1 MADEKGTQKPKERVK
16 YKFGQND
23 IDLTNYI
30 HNLGTN
36 VQSYLNSKNWN
47 EGQKQE
53 FMNAYNRY
61 LTGLQDQLANN
72 TNRFTTDDFGS
83 IIDSTG
89 ALSNTDNDDIDPV
102 GSEYYYDNK
111 GNRITTDDFNLL
123 KKRKQ
128 KNYNTFSANREVATY
143 FNTIGNALKGMETP
157 KEKVQDAFNLSK
169 HGFLADWTTANNP
182 AGGDFNLDPYLEK
195 DAMDETTGK
204 RGTSN
209 RAAYLKEQ
217 IENYINNIGEYDF
230 SSSPFKNRDT
240 YISRL
245 RAAAQNLENGYN
257 SEDVIALNQAG
268 IGNEFLSK
276 FFATGAEE
284 APIKKSE
291 LELQAEQAAKE
302 QAEREKEDQLRAVI
316 KANEE
321 DKYNRERDAF
331 FTDYATQNPFQST
344 ISGYATPSYN
354 LQGTYNWL
362 QGRYKFGAGNMD
374 ATKEAVKTYI
384 NFPELAS
391 IIRGGKKA
399 DNKGNDITALHI
411 ANNLDLAA
419 QSDLLTDKVGDTGYY
434 VVPGSENYDNWSYI
448 AYNPVTRQY
457 QEQSM
462 LLNEE
467 LKKKMAYAEYDRRHK
482 GVQKHQLG
490 GIAKYVEENQK
501 KAQKEAEKQRR
512 IDEKVEETG
521 KTREQVEAAER
532 RPMEEGFSTIDK
544 VRLGTA
550 AADAAA
556 AAAAFIPGYG
566 TVASGVLGIGSTLT
580 NIGADIA
587 DESMSGWDVAGN
599 ALYGLGTD
607 VVGLIPGLGTTGKAA
622 KIVRVLKPV
631 SKLAMRTLQAYGM
644 IHSADAFN
652 KLMSNPSDMSAD
664 DWRNLVTGLQA
675 ISGEARYKG
684 VQKHQL
690 GGIAKYVE
698 ENQKKAQKEAE
709 KQRRIDEKVEET
721 GKTREQVEAAER
733 RPMEEGFSTIDKV
746 RLGTA
751 AADAAAAAAAFIP
764 GYGTV
769 ASGVL
774 GIGSTLTNIG
784 ADIADESM
792 SGWDVAGNALYGLGT
807 DVVGLIPGLGTTGK
821 AAKIVRVL
829 KPVSKL
835 AMRTLQAYGMIHSA
849 DAFNKLMSNP
859 SDMSA
864 DDWRNLVTGL
874 QAISGEARY
883 KGGKRAVSRATTQRD
898 VADVKTST
906 GRVATISK
914 EDLDKLRKTKGLK
927 AQNKLFSE
935 LTGGQQLQRE
945 FKDREINWK
954 KPWKSRLSSD
964 SPEVSLRTE
973 SSFLPE
979 DNSWDARL
987 FRGMNRNTPQRK
999 PQKKQQETPQS
1010 RFDRLRQLSSQ
1021 TGKLTPQEIA
1031 TINRQRVKSGKGK
1044 LTEQEI
1050 QALNQRRQNRA
1061 GDGTDNSFQA
1071 RLQRYKDAKRE
1082 GKFTSVE
1089 DDIKRAKD
1097 ELAEATR
1104 QQRLAV
1110 PTGQGEI
1117 VSPDANQARFIIGF
1131 SRAIPTVNPSRPPIS
1146 NPPAIIPKQQVRIE
1160 QPQQSPFN
1168 YDRIREGLARA
1179 ERERLGKD
1187 IGEQRLQRA
1196 IEANPERSA
1205 RLQSEEAHRNV
1216 RQAFNLYGAPQ
1227 YKRPLTGAA
1236 YKAKQDMYNRLF
1248 NQRRYDVIE
1257 AFRNRELPHRQS
1269 NKKKKTSR
1277 DDRRT
1282 AKREDG
1288 GTLDLVRVRK
1298 FQNAGK
1304 FPEWYSKLYKFQNLT
1319 GWNNSLNQSLAGPSI
1334 TNENVGHY
1342 RAGDL
1347 NEAYTKN
1354 NSYTSNPNLVGQDL
1368 QSYYDSSFKGKSLD
1382 DYVSAYNANA
1392 AKIRGYWDQERT
1404 YKQSGAQEHN
1414 RLFKNMFGNRSDNS
1428 NNVWNIGYDSN
1439 LEDIVGSST
1448 WLRRMDRYEK
1458 EFDNLSDEE
1467 KKSRIHK
1474 IDLGDGNFGYVY
1486 KKANGDI
1493 AVWNQPETPATST
1506 NPADSQTTPTI
1517 TSVIQPS
1524 QEPSDDNK
1532 QNKSFFSNIN
1542 PTIAYG
1548 LPRAV
1553 YADRMN
1559 RRITDLAKESVVPLL
1574 KDPFEVHRY
1583 TRSDLD
1589 AEMQGERNYANLRR
1603 LASRPI
1609 TSDGSLQTATQ
1620 LQAEVQG
1627 QEARTAGK
1635 EKSNQVQRQY
1645 DELAWQQEKENAAN
1659 RHETAMFNRAQ
1670 QWGADQDKSKYE
1682 QAYLA
1687 KKFNIWDV
1695 FGQQLEYDA
1704 RTRQKENKALA
1715 DNFARSDI
1723 HNAISYAPNDY
1734 GANLTPDE
1742 LTVWNKVLSGTNPSS
1757 LSSQEFNSYK
1767 LAAQKVS
1774 RVETEQ
1780 LRQYY
1785 NVPNTRWSG
1794 KTPSTP
1800 WSPTISKAISAKN
1813 GAKIA
1818 VAGIEAKTADA
1829 ERFQKQIKECI
1840 DRNEK
1845 AIDRLSKSLYGL
1857 IKASMIK

>member
-23 IDLTNYI
+23 IDLANYI

-169 HGFLADWTTANNP
+169 HGFLADWTTTNNP

-195 DAMDETTGK
+195 DAIDETTGK

-245 RAAAQNLENGYN
+245 RAAAQNLENGYD

-331 FTDYATQNPFQST
+331 FADYAAQNPFQST

-354 LQGTYNWL
+354 LQSTYNWL
-362 QGRYKFGAGNMD
+362 QERYKFDASNMD

-391 IIRGGKKA
+391 IIRGGKKTN
-399 DNKGNDITALHI
+399 NKGDDITALHI

-490 GIAKYVEENQK
+490 GITKYVEENQK

-544 VRLGTA
+544 IRLGTA

-566 TVASGVLGIGSTLT
+566 TVASGILGIGSTLT

-599 ALYGLGTD
+599 ALYGLGMD
-607 VVGLIPGLGTTGKAA
+607 VVGLIPGLGATGKAA

-675 ISGEARYKG
+675 ISGEARY
-684 VQKHQL
+684 
-690 GGIAKYVE
+690 
-698 ENQKKAQKEAE
+698 
-709 KQRRIDEKVEET
+709 R
-721 GKTREQVEAAER
+721 
-733 RPMEEGFSTIDKV
+733 
-746 RLGTA
+746 
-751 AADAAAAAAAFIP
+751 
-764 GYGTV
+764 
-769 ASGVL
+769 
-774 GIGSTLTNIG
+774 
-784 ADIADESM
+784 
-792 SGWDVAGNALYGLGT
+792 
-807 DVVGLIPGLGTTGK
+807 
-821 AAKIVRVL
+821 
-829 KPVSKL
+829 
-835 AMRTLQAYGMIHSA
+835 
-849 DAFNKLMSNP
+849 
-859 SDMSA
+859 
-864 DDWRNLVTGL
+864 
-874 QAISGEARY
+874 
-883 KGGKRAVSRATTQRD
+883 GGKRAVNRVTTQRD

-987 FRGMNRNTPQRK
+987 FRRMNRNTPQK
-999 PQKKQQETPQS
+999 KQQKKQQETPQS

-1110 PTGQGEI
+1110 PIGQGEI
-1117 VSPDANQARFIIGF
+1117 VSPDANQARFIMGF

-1146 NPPAIIPKQQVRIE
+1146 NPPAIIPKQQIRIE

-1179 ERERLGKD
+1179 ERERLGRD

-1205 RLQSEEAHRNV
+1205 RLQSEEAYRNV

-1236 YKAKQDMYNRLF
+1236 YKAKQNMYNRLF

-1257 AFRNRELPHRQS
+1257 AFRNRELPHKQS
-1269 NKKKKTSR
+1269 KKKKKTSR

-1282 AKREDG
+1282 VKREDG

-1334 TNENVGHY
+1334 TNENAGHY

-1382 DYVSAYNANA
+1382 EYVSAYNANA

-1414 RLFKNMFGNRSDNS
+1414 RLFKNMFRNRSDNS

-1493 AVWNQPETPATST
+1493 AVWNQPETPTTPT
-1506 NPADSQTTPTI
+1506 NPADSQTTPTV
-1517 TSVIQPS
+1517 TSVIQSS
-1524 QEPSDDNK
+1524 QEPSDNK
-1532 QNKSFFSNIN
+1532 QNKSLFSNIN

-1548 LPRAV
+1548 LPRAM

-1559 RRITDLAKESVVPLL
+1559 RRITDLAKKSVVPLL

-1603 LASRPI
+1603 LASRPM

-1659 RHETAMFNRAQ
+1659 RHEAAMFNRAQ

-1704 RTRQKENKALA
+1704 RTKQKENKALA

-1774 RVETEQ
+1774 RAETEQ

-1785 NVPNTRWSG
+1785 NVPNTRWSR
-1794 KTPSTP
+1794 KTPDTP

>member
-1 MADEKGTQKPKERVK
+1 MKKLREAATIKEQNTILSPYNVTLAESRKRFGLGKGKGKADITSENYYYDFDKPVTTYSGDLPIQHTFGPGEKW
-16 YKFGQND
+16 
-23 IDLTNYI
+23 
-30 HNLGTN
+30 LGTRN
-36 VQSYLNSKNWN
+36 IPSLRIPAVRD
-47 EGQKQE
+47 
-53 FMNAYNRY
+53 AYNRVIHPQAY
-61 LTGLQDQLANN
+61 
-72 TNRFTTDDFGS
+72 
-83 IIDSTG
+83 
-89 ALSNTDNDDIDPV
+89 
-102 GSEYYYDNK
+102 
-111 GNRITTDDFNLL
+111 
-123 KKRKQ
+123 
-128 KNYNTFSANREVATY
+128 
-143 FNTIGNALKGMETP
+143 
-157 KEKVQDAFNLSK
+157 
-169 HGFLADWTTANNP
+169 
-182 AGGDFNLDPYLEK
+182 
-195 DAMDETTGK
+195 
-204 RGTSN
+204 N
-209 RAAYLKEQ
+209 RAKGKATE
-217 IENYINNIGEYDF
+217 
-230 SSSPFKNRDT
+230 
-240 YISRL
+240 
-245 RAAAQNLENGYN
+245 
-257 SEDVIALNQAG
+257 
-268 IGNEFLSK
+268 GN
-276 FFATGAEE
+276 
-284 APIKKSE
+284 
-291 LELQAEQAAKE
+291 
-302 QAEREKEDQLRAVI
+302 
-316 KANEE
+316 
-321 DKYNRERDAF
+321 
-331 FTDYATQNPFQST
+331 
-344 ISGYATPSYN
+344 
-354 LQGTYNWL
+354 
-362 QGRYKFGAGNMD
+362 
-374 ATKEAVKTYI
+374 
-384 NFPELAS
+384 
-391 IIRGGKKA
+391 
-399 DNKGNDITALHI
+399 
-411 ANNLDLAA
+411 
-419 QSDLLTDKVGDTGYY
+419 
-434 VVPGSENYDNWSYI
+434 
-448 AYNPVTRQY
+448 
-457 QEQSM
+457 
-462 LLNEE
+462 
-467 LKKKMAYAEYDRRHK
+467 
-482 GVQKHQLG
+482 
-490 GIAKYVEENQK
+490 
-501 KAQKEAEKQRR
+501 KQR
-512 IDEKVEETG
+512 
-521 KTREQVEAAER
+521 
-532 RPMEEGFSTIDK
+532 ST
-544 VRLGTA
+544 
-550 AADAAA
+550 
-556 AAAAFIPGYG
+556 F
-566 TVASGVLGIGSTLT
+566 
-580 NIGADIA
+580 DI
-587 DESMSGWDVAGN
+587 
-599 ALYGLGTD
+599 
-607 VVGLIPGLGTTGKAA
+607 
-622 KIVRVLKPV
+622 
-631 SKLAMRTLQAYGM
+631 SKL
-644 IHSADAFN
+644 
-652 KLMSNPSDMSAD
+652 
-664 DWRNLVTGLQA
+664 
-675 ISGEARYKG
+675 
-684 VQKHQL
+684 
-690 GGIAKYVE
+690 
-698 ENQKKAQKEAE
+698 
-709 KQRRIDEKVEET
+709 
-721 GKTREQVEAAER
+721 RE
-733 RPMEEGFSTIDKV
+733 
-746 RLGTA
+746 
-751 AADAAAAAAAFIP
+751 
-764 GYGTV
+764 
-769 ASGVL
+769 
-774 GIGSTLTNIG
+774 
-784 ADIADESM
+784 
-792 SGWDVAGNALYGLGT
+792 
-807 DVVGLIPGLGTTGK
+807 
-821 AAKIVRVL
+821 
-829 KPVSKL
+829 
-835 AMRTLQAYGMIHSA
+835 
-849 DAFNKLMSNP
+849 
-859 SDMSA
+859 
-864 DDWRNLVTGL
+864 
-874 QAISGEARY
+874 
-883 KGGKRAVSRATTQRD
+883 
-898 VADVKTST
+898 
-906 GRVATISK
+906 
-914 EDLDKLRKTKGLK
+914 
-927 AQNKLFSE
+927 
-935 LTGGQQLQRE
+935 
-945 FKDREINWK
+945 
-954 KPWKSRLSSD
+954 
-964 SPEVSLRTE
+964 
-973 SSFLPE
+973 
-979 DNSWDARL
+979 
-987 FRGMNRNTPQRK
+987 
-999 PQKKQQETPQS
+999 
-1010 RFDRLRQLSSQ
+1010 LSSQ
-1021 TGKLTPQEIA
+1021 TGKLTSQEIA

-1050 QALNQRRQNRA
+1050 QTLNQRRQNRA

-1117 VSPDANQARFIIGF
+1117 VSPDANQARFIMGF

-1205 RLQSEEAHRNV
+1205 RLQSEEAYRNV

-1282 AKREDG
+1282 VKREDG

-1493 AVWNQPETPATST
+1493 AVWNQPETPATS
-1506 NPADSQTTPTI
+1506 A
-1517 TSVIQPS
+1517 IQPS

-1695 FGQQLEYDA
+1695 VGQQLEYDE
-1704 RTRQKENKALA
+1704 RVKQQENKALT

-1723 HNAISYAPNDY
+1723 HNAVNYAPNEY
-1734 GANLTPDE
+1734 GAGLSAEE
-1742 LTVWNKVLSGTNPSS
+1742 LSVWNKVLSGTNPSS
-1757 LSSQEFNSYK
+1757 LQPNEFNQYR
-1767 LAAQKVS
+1767 LAMQKVS
-1774 RVETEQ
+1774 RVENEQ
-1780 LRQYY
+1780 LRQHY
-1785 NVPNTRWSG
+1785 NIPNTRWSG
-1794 KTPSTP
+1794 KSMQSIPEQ
-1800 WSPTISKAISAKN
+1800 ISIIKKGGVVSAKN
-1813 GAKIA
+1813 GSKIA

-1829 ERFQKQIKECI
+1829 ERFQKQIKETI

-1845 AIDRLSKSLYGL
+1845 AIDRLSKSLYGI

>member
-1 MADEKGTQKPKERVK
+1 MANNTETQKPKERVK
-16 YKFGQND
+16 YKFGQSD

-47 EGQKQE
+47 DGQKQE

-102 GSEYYYDNK
+102 GSEYYYDDK
-111 GNRITTDDFNLL
+111 GNRITTDDFNAL

-143 FNTIGNALKGMETP
+143 FNAIGNALRSKQPT
-157 KEKVQDAFNLSK
+157 KEQTSNAFDLSK
-169 HGFLADWTTANNP
+169 HGFLADWTRINNP
-182 AGGDFNLDPYLEK
+182 AGGNLNLDPYLEK
-195 DAMDETTGK
+195 DAVDEATGK
-204 RGTSN
+204 RGTTN

-217 IENYINNIGEYDF
+217 IENYINNIGDYDF
-230 SSSPFKNRDT
+230 SSTPFKDRNT
-240 YISRL
+240 YVSRL
-245 RAAAQNLENGYN
+245 RAAAENLGNGYN

-276 FFATGAEE
+276 FFSTGAEE
-284 APIKKSE
+284 PQAKQSE
-291 LELQAEQAAKE
+291 LERQAEQSAQELAQRRRDDE
-302 QAEREKEDQLRAVI
+302 LRAVI
-316 KANEE
+316 EE
-321 DKYNRERDAF
+321 EKQDQYNRQRDAF
-331 FTDYATQNPFQST
+331 FADYQKQNPFNST
-344 ISGYATPSYN
+344 IKSQAIALSYN
-354 LQGTYNWL
+354 PNAMYD
-362 QGRYKFGAGNMD
+362 RA
-374 ATKEAVKTYI
+374 ATKYGVDRSNTEALQSAVKEYI
-384 NFPELAS
+384 NFPQLAAA
-391 IIRGGKKA
+391 IRGKEHILQGQK
-399 DNKGNDITALHI
+399 DVTAAHI
-411 ANNLDLAA
+411 ANNLDWAA
-419 QSDLLTDKVGDTGYY
+419 QSNLLTDKIGDTGYY

-448 AYNPVTRQY
+448 AYNPITRHY
-457 QEQSM
+457 EEQSM

-467 LKKKMAYAEYDRRHK
+467 LKKKMAYAEYDRRNK
-482 GVQKHQLG
+482 DVQKHQLG
-490 GIAKYVEENQK
+490 GLLKYTEEYQK
-501 KAQKEAEKQRR
+501 KAQKEAEKQQR
-512 IDEKVEETG
+512 IDQKVEETG

-550 AADAAA
+550 AADAIS

-599 ALYGLGTD
+599 ALYGLGMD
-607 VVGLIPGLGTTGKAA
+607 VVGLIPGMGATGKAA

-644 IHSADAFN
+644 
-652 KLMSNPSDMSAD
+652 M
-664 DWRNLVTGLQA
+664 
-675 ISGEARYKG
+675 
-684 VQKHQL
+684 
-690 GGIAKYVE
+690 
-698 ENQKKAQKEAE
+698 
-709 KQRRIDEKVEET
+709 
-721 GKTREQVEAAER
+721 
-733 RPMEEGFSTIDKV
+733 
-746 RLGTA
+746 
-751 AADAAAAAAAFIP
+751 
-764 GYGTV
+764 
-769 ASGVL
+769 
-774 GIGSTLTNIG
+774 
-784 ADIADESM
+784 
-792 SGWDVAGNALYGLGT
+792 
-807 DVVGLIPGLGTTGK
+807 
-821 AAKIVRVL
+821 
-829 KPVSKL
+829 
-835 AMRTLQAYGMIHSA
+835 HSA

-906 GRVATISK
+906 GRMATISK
-914 EDLDKLRKTKGLK
+914 EDLDKLRETKGLK

-935 LTGGQQLQRE
+935 LTGGQKLQRE
-945 FKDREINWK
+945 FKGREFNWK
-954 KPWKSRLSSD
+954 QPWKSRLHSD
-964 SPEVSLRTE
+964 NPEFSTRTE
-973 SSFLPE
+973 STFLPE
-979 DNSWDARL
+979 DTSWDARL
-987 FRGMNRNTPQRK
+987 FRGM
-999 PQKKQQETPQS
+999 QKKEGNSKKKPSQQTTAS
-1010 RFDRLRQLSSQ
+1010 NFDRLRNLSSQ

-1044 LTEQEI
+1044 LTQQEI
-1050 QALNQRRQNRA
+1050 EALNQRRSNRA
-1061 GDGTDNSFQA
+1061 GSAEDNSFQA
-1071 RLQRYKDAKRE
+1071 RLARYKQDKKD
-1082 GKFTSVE
+1082 GKFNSVE

-1110 PTGQGEI
+1110 PTGQGSI
-1117 VSPDANQARFIIGF
+1117 VSPDAKEARFIMGL
-1131 SRAIPTVNPSRPPIS
+1131 SKAIPTVNPSRPPIT
-1146 NPPAIIPKQQVRIE
+1146 NPPAIIPRQQIE
-1160 QPQQSPFN
+1160 IPKPQTTPFN
-1168 YDRIREGLARA
+1168 SQRIREGLERA
-1179 ERERLGKD
+1179 QRERLGRD
-1187 IGEQRLQRA
+1187 IGDTRIQRA
-1196 IEANPERSA
+1196 IESNPERTA
-1205 RLQSEEAHRNV
+1205 RLQAQEAYRNV
-1216 RQAFNLYGAPQ
+1216 RQYFNMYGVPQ
-1227 YKRPLTGAA
+1227 YKKPLTGAA
-1236 YKAKQDMYNRLF
+1236 RRNKQNTYNQLF
-1248 NQRRYDVIE
+1248 GEGYYAMQD
-1257 AFRNRELPHRQS
+1257 ALRNRPLPHKQS

-1282 AKREDG
+1282 VKREEG
-1288 GTLDLVRVRK
+1288 GILDRVRK
-1298 FQNAGK
+1298 FDGGGITETARKATQYALNNNW
-1304 FPEWYSKLYKFQNLT
+1304 FTNLYNQKSLT
-1319 GWNNSLNQSLAGPSI
+1319 GWDSSKDASKAGVSI
-1334 TNENVGHY
+1334 TNQNASHGN
-1342 RAGDL
+1342 AGDL
-1347 NEAYTKN
+1347 SIPFYKN
-1354 NSYTSNPNLVGQDL
+1354 LMYTSQSNLVGQDL
-1368 QSYYDSSFKGKSLD
+1368 QSYYNSAFQGKSLE
-1382 DYVSAYNANA
+1382 DYVNGYNANA
-1392 AKIRGYWDQERT
+1392 AKIRGYWDQERA
-1404 YKQSGAQEHN
+1404 YRQAGASEHN
-1414 RLFKNMFGNRSDNS
+1414 RLFKNMFGNRSNNS
-1428 NNVWNIGYDSN
+1428 NDVWNIGYDPK
-1439 LEDIVGSST
+1439 LDDVVGSST

-1458 EFDNLSDEE
+1458 EFDALSDEE
-1467 KKSRIHK
+1467 KKARVHK
-1474 IDLGDGNFGYVY
+1474 IDLGGGNVGYVY

-1493 AVWNQPETPATST
+1493 AIWNEPVAPEQPTEPTKPAST
-1506 NPADSQTTPTI
+1506 TT
-1517 TSVIQPS
+1517 VIGPEQPKK
-1524 QEPSDDNK
+1524 EGDTREMF
-1532 QNKSFFSNIN
+1532 SFLRNIN

-1559 RRITDLAKESVVPLL
+1559 RRMTDLAKASVTPLL
-1574 KDPFEVHRY
+1574 KDPFQVHRY

-1635 EKSNQVQRQY
+1635 EKSNQTQRQY

-1670 QWGADQDKSKYE
+1670 QWGADQDKSKFE
-1682 QAYLA
+1682 QAYLS
-1687 KKFNIWDV
+1687 KKFNIWDT

-1704 RTRQKENKALA
+1704 RTKQQENKALA

-1723 HNAISYAPNDY
+1723 HNAVNYAPNDY
-1734 GANLTPDE
+1734 GANLTPEE

-1757 LSSQEFNSYK
+1757 LSTQEFNSYR

-1774 RVETEQ
+1774 RVETDQ
-1780 LRQYY
+1780 LRQHY
-1785 NVPNTRWSG
+1785 NIPNTRWSG
-1794 KTPSTP
+1794 KAGVPNTP
-1800 WSPTISKAISAKN
+1800 WSASISFVKKGGVISAKN
-1813 GAKIA
+1813 GSKIA

-1829 ERFQKQIKECI
+1829 ERFQKQIKDCI

-1845 AIDRLSKSLYGL
+1845 TLDRLSKSLYGL

>member
-1 MADEKGTQKPKERVK
+1 MATPTTNQKSASVK
-16 YKFGQND
+16 YKFGDDELDLND
-23 IDLTNYI
+23 YIRNLNHNY
-30 HNLGTN
+30 
-36 VQSYLNSKNWN
+36 QSYVNSQNWN
-47 EGQKQE
+47 EGQRQE
-53 FMNAYNRY
+53 FRSAYDNF
-61 LTGLQDQLANN
+61 LKGLQDQLANN
-72 TNRFTTDDFGS
+72 TNRFSTDFSGS

-89 ALSNTDNDDIDPV
+89 QLSNTDNDDIDPV
-102 GSEYYYDNK
+102 GSEYYYNDK
-111 GNRITTDDFNLL
+111 GDRITTDDLNTMGKRQQ
-123 KKRKQ
+123 KK
-128 KNYNTFSANREVATY
+128 YSTFSANRQVATF
-143 FNTIGNALKGMETP
+143 FNKVGTALRDARKNKPTT
-157 KEKVQDAFNLSK
+157 QNQSNAFNLSK
-169 HGFLADWTTANNP
+169 HGFLANWTTANNP
-182 AGGDFNLDPYLEK
+182 AGGEFNLSPYLEK
-195 DAMDETTGK
+195 DTLDETTGL
-204 RGTSN
+204 RGTTN

-217 IENYINNIGEYDF
+217 IENYLNNVGNYDF
-230 SSSPFKNRDT
+230 SGTPFKDRET
-240 YISRL
+240 YISKL

-276 FFATGAEE
+276 FFATGAEQKKTEVQQQQQAQKIIDRRNQLQYE
-284 APIKKSE
+284 ADRDKFFSQY
-291 LELQAEQAAKE
+291 QAS
-302 QAEREKEDQLRAVI
+302 
-316 KANEE
+316 
-321 DKYNRERDAF
+321 
-331 FTDYATQNPFQST
+331 NPFQSRE
-344 ISGYATPSYN
+344 PSIPLPLSYTR
-354 LQGTYNWL
+354 QAVEEAAIK
-362 QGRYKFGAGNMD
+362 KFNADPNN
-374 ATKEAVKTYI
+374 KEAVREAIRQYI
-384 NFPELAS
+384 NIPQLSKF
-391 IIRGGKKA
+391 IRGKSNLILQDGT
-399 DNKGNDITALHI
+399 DITAQHI
-411 ANNLDLAA
+411 TNNLDLAA
-419 QSDLLTDKVGDTGYY
+419 QADLFINPMYLDEQGKSILPNGYY
-434 VVPGSENYDNWSYI
+434 VLPGSEDYDNWTYI
-448 AYNPVTRQY
+448 AYNPNTRQY

-462 LLNEE
+462 LLNDE
-467 LKKKMAYAEYDRRHK
+467 LKKRMAYSEYDKRNK
-482 GVQKHQLG
+482 KSNEAQKHQLG
-490 GIAKYVEENQK
+490 GTFKDMESRRN
-501 KAQKEAEKQRR
+501 KAQEEKQ
-512 IDEKVEETG
+512 KVEQKSYATG
-521 KTREQVEAAER
+521 RTKEQIESDQAPHTEWSKADLLRLGAIGGDVASLIASMTGVGSVASAGIGMTSTAANQAADMAEGMGFLESLGNNAVSYGLDALSLIPFARAAKIPKTIKAIAGFAPKLMAIISTAQGISNAPEITKSLSKLNSSESLTVEDWRNIAN
-532 RPMEEGFSTIDK
+532 GIQI
-544 VRLGTA
+544 VLGGTA
-550 AADAAA
+550 ATHRASKAKSHVDAARTNDEWLKTEQGYRRISEQDMKKLREA
-556 AAAAFIPGYG
+556 ATIKEQNTILSPYNVTLAESRKRFG
-566 TVASGVLGIGSTLT
+566 LGKGK
-580 NIGADIA
+580 GKADITSENYYY
-587 DESMSGWDVAGN
+587 DFDKPVTTYSGDLPIQHTFGPGEKW
-599 ALYGLGTD
+599 LGTRN
-607 VVGLIPGLGTTGKAA
+607 IPSLRIPAVRDAYNRVIHPQAYNRAKGKATEGN
-622 KIVRVLKPV
+622 KQRSTFDI
-631 SKLAMRTLQAYGM
+631 SKL
-644 IHSADAFN
+644 
-652 KLMSNPSDMSAD
+652 
-664 DWRNLVTGLQA
+664 
-675 ISGEARYKG
+675 
-684 VQKHQL
+684 
-690 GGIAKYVE
+690 
-698 ENQKKAQKEAE
+698 
-709 KQRRIDEKVEET
+709 
-721 GKTREQVEAAER
+721 RE
-733 RPMEEGFSTIDKV
+733 
-746 RLGTA
+746 
-751 AADAAAAAAAFIP
+751 
-764 GYGTV
+764 
-769 ASGVL
+769 
-774 GIGSTLTNIG
+774 
-784 ADIADESM
+784 
-792 SGWDVAGNALYGLGT
+792 
-807 DVVGLIPGLGTTGK
+807 
-821 AAKIVRVL
+821 
-829 KPVSKL
+829 
-835 AMRTLQAYGMIHSA
+835 
-849 DAFNKLMSNP
+849 
-859 SDMSA
+859 
-864 DDWRNLVTGL
+864 
-874 QAISGEARY
+874 
-883 KGGKRAVSRATTQRD
+883 
-898 VADVKTST
+898 
-906 GRVATISK
+906 
-914 EDLDKLRKTKGLK
+914 
-927 AQNKLFSE
+927 
-935 LTGGQQLQRE
+935 
-945 FKDREINWK
+945 
-954 KPWKSRLSSD
+954 
-964 SPEVSLRTE
+964 
-973 SSFLPE
+973 
-979 DNSWDARL
+979 
-987 FRGMNRNTPQRK
+987 
-999 PQKKQQETPQS
+999 
-1010 RFDRLRQLSSQ
+1010 LSSQ
-1021 TGKLTPQEIA
+1021 TGKLTSQEIA

-1050 QALNQRRQNRA
+1050 QTLNQRRQNRA
-1061 GDGTDNSFQA
+1061 SDGTDNSFQA

-1117 VSPDANQARFIIGF
+1117 VSPDANQARFIMGF
-1131 SRAIPTVNPSRPPIS
+1131 SRAIPTVNPSRPLIS

-1205 RLQSEEAHRNV
+1205 RLQSEEAYRNV

-1282 AKREDG
+1282 VKREDG

-1493 AVWNQPETPATST
+1493 AVWNQPETPATS
-1506 NPADSQTTPTI
+1506 A
-1517 TSVIQPS
+1517 IQPS

-1695 FGQQLEYDA
+1695 VGQQLEYDE
-1704 RTRQKENKALA
+1704 RVKQQENKALT

-1723 HNAISYAPNDY
+1723 HNAVNYAPNEY
-1734 GANLTPDE
+1734 GAGLSAEE
-1742 LTVWNKVLSGTNPSS
+1742 LSVWNKVLSGTNPSS
-1757 LSSQEFNSYK
+1757 LQPNEFNQYR
-1767 LAAQKVS
+1767 LAMQKVS
-1774 RVETEQ
+1774 RVENEQ
-1780 LRQYY
+1780 LRQHY
-1785 NVPNTRWSG
+1785 NIPNTRWSG
-1794 KTPSTP
+1794 KSMQSIPEQ
-1800 WSPTISKAISAKN
+1800 ISIIKKGGVVSAKN
-1813 GAKIA
+1813 GSKIA

-1829 ERFQKQIKECI
+1829 ERFQKQIKETI

-1845 AIDRLSKSLYGL
+1845 AIDRLSKSLYGI

>member
-1 MADEKGTQKPKERVK
+1 MATPTTNQKSASVK
-16 YKFGQND
+16 YKFGDDELDLND
-23 IDLTNYI
+23 YIRNLNHNY
-30 HNLGTN
+30 
-36 VQSYLNSKNWN
+36 QSYVNSQNWN
-47 EGQKQE
+47 EGQRQE
-53 FMNAYNRY
+53 FRSAYDNF
-61 LTGLQDQLANN
+61 LKGLQDQLANN
-72 TNRFTTDDFGS
+72 TNRFSTDFSGS

-89 ALSNTDNDDIDPV
+89 QLSNTDNDDIDPV
-102 GSEYYYDNK
+102 GSEYYYNDK
-111 GNRITTDDFNLL
+111 GDRITTDDLNTMGKRQQ
-123 KKRKQ
+123 KK
-128 KNYNTFSANREVATY
+128 YSTFSANRQVATF
-143 FNTIGNALKGMETP
+143 FNKVGTALRDARKNKPTT
-157 KEKVQDAFNLSK
+157 QNQSNAFNLSK
-169 HGFLADWTTANNP
+169 HGFLANWTTANNP
-182 AGGDFNLDPYLEK
+182 AGGEFNLSPYLEK
-195 DAMDETTGK
+195 DTLDETTGL
-204 RGTSN
+204 RGTTN

-217 IENYINNIGEYDF
+217 IENYLNNVGNYDF
-230 SSSPFKNRDT
+230 SGTPFKDRET
-240 YISRL
+240 YISKL

-276 FFATGAEE
+276 FFATGAEQ
-284 APIKKSE
+284 KKTE
-291 LELQAEQAAKE
+291 VQQAAEDLMKIQQQQ
-302 QAEREKEDQLRAVI
+302 QAQKIIDRRNQLQYEADR
-316 KANEE
+316 
-321 DKYNRERDAF
+321 DKF
-331 FTDYATQNPFQST
+331 FSQYQASNPFQSRE
-344 ISGYATPSYN
+344 PSIPLPLSYTR
-354 LQGTYNWL
+354 QAVEEAAIK
-362 QGRYKFGAGNMD
+362 KFNADPNN
-374 ATKEAVKTYI
+374 KEAVREAIRQYI
-384 NFPELAS
+384 NIPQLSKF
-391 IIRGGKKA
+391 IRGKSNLILQDGT
-399 DNKGNDITALHI
+399 DITAQHI
-411 ANNLDLAA
+411 TNNLDLAA
-419 QSDLLTDKVGDTGYY
+419 QADLFINPMYLDEQGKSILPNGYY
-434 VVPGSENYDNWSYI
+434 VLPGSEDYDNWTYI
-448 AYNPVTRQY
+448 AYNPNTRQY

-462 LLNEE
+462 LLNDE
-467 LKKKMAYAEYDRRHK
+467 LKKRMAYSEYDKRNK
-482 GVQKHQLG
+482 KSNEAQKHQLG
-490 GIAKYVEENQK
+490 GTFKDMESRRN
-501 KAQKEAEKQRR
+501 KAQEEKQ
-512 IDEKVEETG
+512 KVEQKSYATG
-521 KTREQVEAAER
+521 RTKEQIESDQAPHTEWSKADLLRLGAIGGDVASLIASMTGVGSVASAGIGMTSTAANQAADMAEGMGFLESLGNNAVSYGLDALSLIPFARAAKIPKTIKAIAGFAPKLMAIISTAQGISNAPEITKSLSKLNSSESLTVEDWRNIAN
-532 RPMEEGFSTIDK
+532 GIQI
-544 VRLGTA
+544 VLGGTA
-550 AADAAA
+550 ATHRASKAKSHVDAARTNDEWLKTEQGYRRISEQDMKKLREA
-556 AAAAFIPGYG
+556 ATIKEQNTILSPYNVTLAESRKRFG
-566 TVASGVLGIGSTLT
+566 LGKGK
-580 NIGADIA
+580 GKADITSENYYY
-587 DESMSGWDVAGN
+587 DFDKPVTTYSGDLPIQHTFGPGEKW
-599 ALYGLGTD
+599 LGTRN
-607 VVGLIPGLGTTGKAA
+607 IPSLRIPAVRDAYNRVIHPQAYNRAKGKATEGN
-622 KIVRVLKPV
+622 KQRSTFDI
-631 SKLAMRTLQAYGM
+631 SKL
-644 IHSADAFN
+644 
-652 KLMSNPSDMSAD
+652 
-664 DWRNLVTGLQA
+664 
-675 ISGEARYKG
+675 
-684 VQKHQL
+684 
-690 GGIAKYVE
+690 
-698 ENQKKAQKEAE
+698 
-709 KQRRIDEKVEET
+709 
-721 GKTREQVEAAER
+721 RE
-733 RPMEEGFSTIDKV
+733 
-746 RLGTA
+746 
-751 AADAAAAAAAFIP
+751 
-764 GYGTV
+764 
-769 ASGVL
+769 
-774 GIGSTLTNIG
+774 
-784 ADIADESM
+784 
-792 SGWDVAGNALYGLGT
+792 
-807 DVVGLIPGLGTTGK
+807 
-821 AAKIVRVL
+821 
-829 KPVSKL
+829 
-835 AMRTLQAYGMIHSA
+835 
-849 DAFNKLMSNP
+849 
-859 SDMSA
+859 
-864 DDWRNLVTGL
+864 
-874 QAISGEARY
+874 
-883 KGGKRAVSRATTQRD
+883 
-898 VADVKTST
+898 
-906 GRVATISK
+906 
-914 EDLDKLRKTKGLK
+914 
-927 AQNKLFSE
+927 
-935 LTGGQQLQRE
+935 
-945 FKDREINWK
+945 
-954 KPWKSRLSSD
+954 
-964 SPEVSLRTE
+964 
-973 SSFLPE
+973 
-979 DNSWDARL
+979 
-987 FRGMNRNTPQRK
+987 
-999 PQKKQQETPQS
+999 
-1010 RFDRLRQLSSQ
+1010 LSSQ
-1021 TGKLTPQEIA
+1021 TGKLTSQEIA

-1050 QALNQRRQNRA
+1050 QTLNQRRQNRA
-1061 GDGTDNSFQA
+1061 SDGTDNSFQA

-1117 VSPDANQARFIIGF
+1117 VSPDANQARFIMGF

-1168 YDRIREGLARA
+1168 YDRIRE
-1179 ERERLGKD
+1179 E
-1187 IGEQRLQRA
+1187 
-1196 IEANPERSA
+1196 
-1205 RLQSEEAHRNV
+1205 
-1216 RQAFNLYGAPQ
+1216 
-1227 YKRPLTGAA
+1227 
-1236 YKAKQDMYNRLF
+1236 
-1248 NQRRYDVIE
+1248 
-1257 AFRNRELPHRQS
+1257 S

-1282 AKREDG
+1282 VKREDG

-1493 AVWNQPETPATST
+1493 AVWNQPETPATS
-1506 NPADSQTTPTI
+1506 A
-1517 TSVIQPS
+1517 IQPS

-1695 FGQQLEYDA
+1695 VGQQLEYDE
-1704 RTRQKENKALA
+1704 RVKQWENKALTY
-1715 DNFARSDI
+1715 NFARSDI
-1723 HNAISYAPNDY
+1723 HNAVNYAPNEY
-1734 GANLTPDE
+1734 GAGLSAEE
-1742 LTVWNKVLSGTNPSS
+1742 LSVWNKVLSGTNPSS
-1757 LSSQEFNSYK
+1757 LQPNEFNQYR
-1767 LAAQKVS
+1767 LAMQKVS
-1774 RVETEQ
+1774 RVENEQ
-1780 LRQYY
+1780 LRQHY
-1785 NVPNTRWSG
+1785 NIPNTRWSG
-1794 KTPSTP
+1794 KSMQSIPEQ
-1800 WSPTISKAISAKN
+1800 ISIIKKGGVVSAKN
-1813 GAKIA
+1813 GSKIA

-1829 ERFQKQIKECI
+1829 ERFQKQIKETI

-1845 AIDRLSKSLYGL
+1845 AIDRLSKSLYGI

>member
-111 GNRITTDDFNLL
+111 GNRITTDDFNSL

-157 KEKVQDAFNLSK
+157 KEKVQDVFNLSK

-195 DAMDETTGK
+195 DARDETTGK

-276 FFATGAEE
+276 FFAIGKPKTEV
-284 APIKKSE
+284 
-291 LELQAEQAAKE
+291 EQAAEDISKMK
-302 QAEREKEDQLRAVI
+302 KEDLGAKLI
-316 KANEE
+316 KQRDQMLWE
-321 DKYNRERDAF
+321 RERDKYF
-331 FTDYATQNPFQST
+331 SDYLSQNPFQSSIQGT
-344 ISGYATPSYN
+344 VLAPSYN
-354 LQGTYNWL
+354 IKGMNNAAAD
-362 QGRYKFGAGNMD
+362 RFKAD
-374 ATKEAVKTYI
+374 KT
-384 NFPELAS
+384 NLAS
-391 IIRGGKKA
+391 MQQAIKFYIDFPQLASLIRGKRKVSSDGR
-399 DNKGNDITALHI
+399 DITPAHI
-411 ANNLDLAA
+411 ANNLDWAA
-419 QSDLLTDKVGDTGYY
+419 RSNLFLDPRYLNKDGSSILPDGYY
-434 VVPGSENYDNWSYI
+434 VVPDSEDYDNWSYI

-587 DESMSGWDVAGN
+587 DESMSGWGVAGN
-599 ALYGLGTD
+599 ALYGLGMD

-675 ISGEARYKG
+675 ISG
-684 VQKHQL
+684 V
-690 GGIAKYVE
+690 
-698 ENQKKAQKEAE
+698 
-709 KQRRIDEKVEET
+709 
-721 GKTREQVEAAER
+721 
-733 RPMEEGFSTIDKV
+733 
-746 RLGTA
+746 
-751 AADAAAAAAAFIP
+751 
-764 GYGTV
+764 
-769 ASGVL
+769 
-774 GIGSTLTNIG
+774 
-784 ADIADESM
+784 
-792 SGWDVAGNALYGLGT
+792 
-807 DVVGLIPGLGTTGK
+807 
-821 AAKIVRVL
+821 
-829 KPVSKL
+829 
-835 AMRTLQAYGMIHSA
+835 
-849 DAFNKLMSNP
+849 
-859 SDMSA
+859 
-864 DDWRNLVTGL
+864 
-874 QAISGEARY
+874 ARY
-883 KGGKRAVSRATTQRD
+883 KGGKRAVNRTTTQRD

-945 FKDREINWK
+945 FKDRKINWK

-987 FRGMNRNTPQRK
+987 FRGMNRNTPQRRQ
-999 PQKKQQETPQS
+999 QKKQQETQQS
-1010 RFDRLRQLSSQ
+1010 RFDSLRQLSSQ
-1021 TGKLTPQEIA
+1021 TGKLTPQEINL
-1031 TINRQRVKSGKGK
+1031 INRQRAKQK
-1044 LTEQEI
+1044 LPALSQQEI
-1050 QALNQRRQNRA
+1050 DALNARRAYRGEQNALIAETFHGVFPTHSWSKKLGLSGIADNARYVQRGN
-1061 GDGTDNSFQA
+1061 
-1071 RLQRYKDAKRE
+1071 QRGNLRE
-1082 GKFTSVE
+1082 TQKKVKAAQE
-1089 DDIKRAKD
+1089 

-1117 VSPDANQARFIIGF
+1117 VSPDANQARFIMGF

-1179 ERERLGKD
+1179 ERERLGRD

-1205 RLQSEEAHRNV
+1205 RLQSEEAYRNV

-1248 NQRRYDVIE
+1248 NQRRHDVIE

-1282 AKREDG
+1282 VKREDG

-1319 GWNNSLNQSLAGPSI
+1319 GWNNSLNQSLARPSI
-1334 TNENVGHY
+1334 TNENAGHY

-1574 KDPFEVHRY
+1574 KDPSEVHRY

-1715 DNFARSDI
+1715 DNFAKSDI

-1794 KTPSTP
+1794 KTP

>member
-1 MADEKGTQKPKERVK
+1 MANNTETQKPKERVK
-16 YKFGQND
+16 YKFGQSD

-47 EGQKQE
+47 DGQKQE

-102 GSEYYYDNK
+102 GSEYYYDDK
-111 GNRITTDDFNLL
+111 GNRITTDDFNAL

-143 FNTIGNALKGMETP
+143 FNAIGNALRSKQPT
-157 KEKVQDAFNLSK
+157 KEQTSNAFDLSK
-169 HGFLADWTTANNP
+169 HGFLADWTRINNP
-182 AGGDFNLDPYLEK
+182 AGGNLNLDPYLEK
-195 DAMDETTGK
+195 DAVDEATGK
-204 RGTSN
+204 RGTTN

-217 IENYINNIGEYDF
+217 IENYINNIGDYDF
-230 SSSPFKNRDT
+230 SSTPFKDRDT
-240 YISRL
+240 YVSRL
-245 RAAAQNLENGYN
+245 RAAAENLGNGYN

-276 FFATGAEE
+276 FFSTGTEE
-284 APIKKSE
+284 PQAKQSE
-291 LELQAEQAAKE
+291 LERQAEQSAQELAQRRRDDE
-302 QAEREKEDQLRAVI
+302 LRAVI
-316 KANEE
+316 EE
-321 DKYNRERDAF
+321 EKQDQYNRQRDAF
-331 FTDYATQNPFQST
+331 FADYQKQNPFNST
-344 ISGYATPSYN
+344 IKSQAIALSYN
-354 LQGTYNWL
+354 PNTMYD
-362 QGRYKFGAGNMD
+362 RA
-374 ATKEAVKTYI
+374 ATKYGVDRSNTEALQSAVKEYI
-384 NFPELAS
+384 NFPQLAAA
-391 IIRGGKKA
+391 IRGKEHILQGQK
-399 DNKGNDITALHI
+399 DVTAAHI
-411 ANNLDLAA
+411 ANNLDWAA
-419 QSDLLTDKVGDTGYY
+419 QSNLLTDKIGDTGYY

-448 AYNPVTRQY
+448 AYNPITRHY
-457 QEQSM
+457 EEQSM

-467 LKKKMAYAEYDRRHK
+467 LKKKMAYAEYDRRNK
-482 GVQKHQLG
+482 DVQKHQLG
-490 GIAKYVEENQK
+490 GLLKYTEEYQK
-501 KAQKEAEKQRR
+501 KAQKEAEKQQR
-512 IDEKVEETG
+512 IDQKVEETG

-550 AADAAA
+550 AADAIS

-599 ALYGLGTD
+599 ALYGLGMD
-607 VVGLIPGLGTTGKAA
+607 VVGLIPGMGATGKAA

-644 IHSADAFN
+644 
-652 KLMSNPSDMSAD
+652 
-664 DWRNLVTGLQA
+664 V
-675 ISGEARYKG
+675 
-684 VQKHQL
+684 
-690 GGIAKYVE
+690 
-698 ENQKKAQKEAE
+698 
-709 KQRRIDEKVEET
+709 
-721 GKTREQVEAAER
+721 
-733 RPMEEGFSTIDKV
+733 
-746 RLGTA
+746 
-751 AADAAAAAAAFIP
+751 
-764 GYGTV
+764 
-769 ASGVL
+769 
-774 GIGSTLTNIG
+774 
-784 ADIADESM
+784 
-792 SGWDVAGNALYGLGT
+792 
-807 DVVGLIPGLGTTGK
+807 
-821 AAKIVRVL
+821 
-829 KPVSKL
+829 
-835 AMRTLQAYGMIHSA
+835 HSA

-906 GRVATISK
+906 GKMATISK
-914 EDLDKLRKTKGLK
+914 EDLDKLRETKGLK

-935 LTGGQQLQRE
+935 LTGGQKLQRE
-945 FKDREINWK
+945 FKGREFNWK
-954 KPWKSRLSSD
+954 QPWKSRLHSD
-964 SPEVSLRTE
+964 NPEFSTRTE
-973 SSFLPE
+973 STFLPE
-979 DNSWDARL
+979 DTSWDARL
-987 FRGMNRNTPQRK
+987 FRGM
-999 PQKKQQETPQS
+999 QKKEGNSKKKPSQQTTAS
-1010 RFDRLRQLSSQ
+1010 NFDRLRNLSSQ

-1044 LTEQEI
+1044 LTQQEI
-1050 QALNQRRQNRA
+1050 EALNQRRSNRA
-1061 GDGTDNSFQA
+1061 GSAEDNSFQA
-1071 RLQRYKDAKRE
+1071 RLARYKQDKKD
-1082 GKFTSVE
+1082 GKFNSVE

-1110 PTGQGEI
+1110 PTGQGSI
-1117 VSPDANQARFIIGF
+1117 VSPDAKEARFIMGL
-1131 SRAIPTVNPSRPPIS
+1131 SKAIPTVNPSRPPIT
-1146 NPPAIIPKQQVRIE
+1146 NPPAIIPRQQIE
-1160 QPQQSPFN
+1160 IPKPQTTPFN
-1168 YDRIREGLARA
+1168 SQRIREGLERA
-1179 ERERLGKD
+1179 QRERLGRD
-1187 IGEQRLQRA
+1187 IGDTRIQRA
-1196 IEANPERSA
+1196 IESNPERTA
-1205 RLQSEEAHRNV
+1205 RLQAQEAYRNV
-1216 RQAFNLYGAPQ
+1216 RQYFNMYGVPQ
-1227 YKRPLTGAA
+1227 YKKPLTGAA
-1236 YKAKQDMYNRLF
+1236 RRNKQNTYNQLF
-1248 NQRRYDVIE
+1248 GEGYYAMQD
-1257 AFRNRELPHRQS
+1257 ALRNRPLPHKQS

-1282 AKREDG
+1282 VKREEG
-1288 GTLDLVRVRK
+1288 GILDRVRK
-1298 FQNAGK
+1298 FDGGGITETARKATQYALNNNW
-1304 FPEWYSKLYKFQNLT
+1304 FTNLYNQKSLT
-1319 GWNNSLNQSLAGPSI
+1319 GWDSSKDASKAGVSI
-1334 TNENVGHY
+1334 TNQNASHGN
-1342 RAGDL
+1342 AGDL
-1347 NEAYTKN
+1347 SIPFYKN
-1354 NSYTSNPNLVGQDL
+1354 LMYTSQSNLVGQDL
-1368 QSYYDSSFKGKSLD
+1368 QSYYNSAFQGKSLE
-1382 DYVSAYNANA
+1382 DYVNGYNANA
-1392 AKIRGYWDQERT
+1392 AKIRGYWDQERA
-1404 YKQSGAQEHN
+1404 YRQAGASEHN
-1414 RLFKNMFGNRSDNS
+1414 RLFRNMFGNRSNNS
-1428 NNVWNIGYDSN
+1428 NDVWNIGYDPK
-1439 LEDIVGSST
+1439 LDDVVGSST

-1458 EFDNLSDEE
+1458 EFDALSDEE
-1467 KKSRIHK
+1467 KKARVHK
-1474 IDLGDGNFGYVY
+1474 IDLGGGNVGYVY

-1493 AVWNQPETPATST
+1493 AIWNEPVAPEQPTEPTKPAST
-1506 NPADSQTTPTI
+1506 TT
-1517 TSVIQPS
+1517 VIGPEQPKK
-1524 QEPSDDNK
+1524 EGDTREMF
-1532 QNKSFFSNIN
+1532 SFLRNIN

-1559 RRITDLAKESVVPLL
+1559 RRMTDLAKASVTPLL
-1574 KDPFEVHRY
+1574 KDPFQVHRY

-1635 EKSNQVQRQY
+1635 EKSNQTQRQY

-1670 QWGADQDKSKYE
+1670 QWGADQDKSKFE
-1682 QAYLA
+1682 QAYLS
-1687 KKFNIWDV
+1687 KKFNIWDT

-1704 RTRQKENKALA
+1704 RTKQQENKALA

-1723 HNAISYAPNDY
+1723 HNAVNYAPNDY
-1734 GANLTPDE
+1734 GANLTPEE

-1757 LSSQEFNSYK
+1757 LSTQEFNSYR

-1774 RVETEQ
+1774 RVETDQ
-1780 LRQYY
+1780 LRQHY
-1785 NVPNTRWSG
+1785 NIPNTRWSG
-1794 KTPSTP
+1794 KAGVPNTP
-1800 WSPTISKAISAKN
+1800 WSASISFVKKGGVISAKN
-1813 GAKIA
+1813 GSKIA

-1829 ERFQKQIKECI
+1829 ERFQKQIKDCI

-1845 AIDRLSKSLYGL
+1845 TLDRLSKSLYGL

>member
-1 MADEKGTQKPKERVK
+1 MATPTTNQKSASVK
-16 YKFGQND
+16 YKFGDDELDLND
-23 IDLTNYI
+23 YIRNLNHNY
-30 HNLGTN
+30 
-36 VQSYLNSKNWN
+36 QSYVNSQNWN
-47 EGQKQE
+47 EGQRQE
-53 FMNAYNRY
+53 FRSAYDNF
-61 LTGLQDQLANN
+61 LKGLQDQLANN
-72 TNRFTTDDFGS
+72 TNRFSTDFSGS

-89 ALSNTDNDDIDPV
+89 QLSNTDNDDIDPV
-102 GSEYYYDNK
+102 GSEYYYNDK
-111 GNRITTDDFNLL
+111 GDRITTDDLNTMGKRQQ
-123 KKRKQ
+123 KK
-128 KNYNTFSANREVATY
+128 YSTFSANRQVATF
-143 FNTIGNALKGMETP
+143 FNKVGTALRDARKNKPTT
-157 KEKVQDAFNLSK
+157 QNQSNAFNLSK
-169 HGFLADWTTANNP
+169 HGFLANWTTANNP
-182 AGGDFNLDPYLEK
+182 AGGKFNLSPYLEK
-195 DAMDETTGK
+195 DTLDETTGL
-204 RGTSN
+204 RGTTN

-217 IENYINNIGEYDF
+217 IENYLNNVGNYDF
-230 SSSPFKNRDT
+230 SGTPFKDRET
-240 YISRL
+240 YISKL

-276 FFATGAEE
+276 FFATGAEQ
-284 APIKKSE
+284 KKTE
-291 LELQAEQAAKE
+291 VQQAAEDLMKIQQQQ
-302 QAEREKEDQLRAVI
+302 QAQKIIDRRNQLQYEADR
-316 KANEE
+316 
-321 DKYNRERDAF
+321 DKF
-331 FTDYATQNPFQST
+331 FSQYQASNPFQSRE
-344 ISGYATPSYN
+344 PSIPLPLSYTR
-354 LQGTYNWL
+354 QAVEEAAIK
-362 QGRYKFGAGNMD
+362 KFNADPNN
-374 ATKEAVKTYI
+374 KEAVREAIRQYI
-384 NFPELAS
+384 NIPQLSKF
-391 IIRGGKKA
+391 IRGKSNLILQDGT
-399 DNKGNDITALHI
+399 DITAQHI
-411 ANNLDLAA
+411 TNNLDLAA
-419 QSDLLTDKVGDTGYY
+419 QADLFINPMYLDEQGKSILPNGYY
-434 VVPGSENYDNWSYI
+434 VLPGSEDYDNWTYI
-448 AYNPVTRQY
+448 AYNPNTRQY

-462 LLNEE
+462 LLNDE
-467 LKKKMAYAEYDRRHK
+467 LKKRMAYSEYDKRNK
-482 GVQKHQLG
+482 KSNEAQKHQLG
-490 GIAKYVEENQK
+490 GTFKDMESRRN
-501 KAQKEAEKQRR
+501 KAQEEKQ
-512 IDEKVEETG
+512 KVEQKSYATG
-521 KTREQVEAAER
+521 RTKEQIESDQAPHTEWSKADLLRLGAIGGDVASLIASMTGVGSVASAGIGMASTAANQAADMAEGMGFLESLGNNAVSYGLDALSLIPFARAAKIPKTIKAIAGFAPKLMAIISTAQGISNAPEITKSLSKLNSSESLTVEDWRNIAN
-532 RPMEEGFSTIDK
+532 GIQI
-544 VRLGTA
+544 VLGGTA
-550 AADAAA
+550 ATHRASKAKSHVDAARTNDEWLKTEQGYRRISEQDMKKLREA
-556 AAAAFIPGYG
+556 ATIKEQNTILSPYNVTLAESRKRFG
-566 TVASGVLGIGSTLT
+566 LGKGK
-580 NIGADIA
+580 GKADITSENYYY
-587 DESMSGWDVAGN
+587 DFDKPVTTYSGDLPIQHTFGPGEKW
-599 ALYGLGTD
+599 LGTRN
-607 VVGLIPGLGTTGKAA
+607 IPSLRIPAVRDAYNRVIHPQAYNRAKGKATEGN
-622 KIVRVLKPV
+622 KQRSTFDI
-631 SKLAMRTLQAYGM
+631 SKL
-644 IHSADAFN
+644 
-652 KLMSNPSDMSAD
+652 
-664 DWRNLVTGLQA
+664 
-675 ISGEARYKG
+675 
-684 VQKHQL
+684 
-690 GGIAKYVE
+690 
-698 ENQKKAQKEAE
+698 
-709 KQRRIDEKVEET
+709 
-721 GKTREQVEAAER
+721 RE
-733 RPMEEGFSTIDKV
+733 
-746 RLGTA
+746 
-751 AADAAAAAAAFIP
+751 
-764 GYGTV
+764 
-769 ASGVL
+769 
-774 GIGSTLTNIG
+774 
-784 ADIADESM
+784 
-792 SGWDVAGNALYGLGT
+792 
-807 DVVGLIPGLGTTGK
+807 
-821 AAKIVRVL
+821 
-829 KPVSKL
+829 
-835 AMRTLQAYGMIHSA
+835 
-849 DAFNKLMSNP
+849 
-859 SDMSA
+859 
-864 DDWRNLVTGL
+864 
-874 QAISGEARY
+874 
-883 KGGKRAVSRATTQRD
+883 
-898 VADVKTST
+898 
-906 GRVATISK
+906 
-914 EDLDKLRKTKGLK
+914 
-927 AQNKLFSE
+927 
-935 LTGGQQLQRE
+935 
-945 FKDREINWK
+945 
-954 KPWKSRLSSD
+954 
-964 SPEVSLRTE
+964 
-973 SSFLPE
+973 
-979 DNSWDARL
+979 
-987 FRGMNRNTPQRK
+987 
-999 PQKKQQETPQS
+999 
-1010 RFDRLRQLSSQ
+1010 LSSQ
-1021 TGKLTPQEIA
+1021 TGKLTSQEIA

-1050 QALNQRRQNRA
+1050 QTLNQRRQNRA
-1061 GDGTDNSFQA
+1061 SDGTDNSFQA

-1117 VSPDANQARFIIGF
+1117 VSPDANQARFIMGF
-1131 SRAIPTVNPSRPPIS
+1131 SRAIPTVNPSRPLIS

-1205 RLQSEEAHRNV
+1205 RLQSEEAYRNV

-1282 AKREDG
+1282 VKREDG
-1288 GTLDLVRVRK
+1288 GTLDLVRVR
-1298 FQNAGK
+1298 K

-1493 AVWNQPETPATST
+1493 AVWNQPETPATS
-1506 NPADSQTTPTI
+1506 A
-1517 TSVIQPS
+1517 IQPS

-1695 FGQQLEYDA
+1695 VGQQLEYDE
-1704 RTRQKENKALA
+1704 RVKQQENKALT

-1723 HNAISYAPNDY
+1723 HNAVNYAPNEY
-1734 GANLTPDE
+1734 GAGLSAEE
-1742 LTVWNKVLSGTNPSS
+1742 LSVWNKVLSGTNPSS
-1757 LSSQEFNSYK
+1757 LQPNEFNQYR
-1767 LAAQKVS
+1767 LALQKVS
-1774 RVETEQ
+1774 RVENEQ
-1780 LRQYY
+1780 LRQHY
-1785 NVPNTRWSG
+1785 NIPNTRWSG
-1794 KTPSTP
+1794 KSMQSIPEQ
-1800 WSPTISKAISAKN
+1800 ISIIKKGGVVSAKN
-1813 GAKIA
+1813 GSKIA

-1829 ERFQKQIKECI
+1829 ERFQKQIKETI

-1845 AIDRLSKSLYGL
+1845 AIDRLSKSLYGI

>member
-1 MADEKGTQKPKERVK
+1 MANNTETQKPKERVK
-16 YKFGQND
+16 YKFGQSD

-47 EGQKQE
+47 DGQKQE

-102 GSEYYYDNK
+102 GSEYYYDDK
-111 GNRITTDDFNLL
+111 GNRITTDDFNAL

-143 FNTIGNALKGMETP
+143 FNAIGNALRSKQPT
-157 KEKVQDAFNLSK
+157 KEQTSNAFDLSK
-169 HGFLADWTTANNP
+169 HGFLADWTRINNP
-182 AGGDFNLDPYLEK
+182 AGGNLNLDPYLEK
-195 DAMDETTGK
+195 DAVDEATGK
-204 RGTSN
+204 RGTTN

-217 IENYINNIGEYDF
+217 IENYINNIGDYDF
-230 SSSPFKNRDT
+230 SSTPFKDRDT
-240 YISRL
+240 YVSRL
-245 RAAAQNLENGYN
+245 RAAAENLGNGYN

-276 FFATGAEE
+276 FFSTGTEE
-284 APIKKSE
+284 PQAKQSE
-291 LELQAEQAAKE
+291 LERQAEQSAQELAQRRRDDE
-302 QAEREKEDQLRAVI
+302 LRAVI
-316 KANEE
+316 EE
-321 DKYNRERDAF
+321 EKQDQYNRQRDAF
-331 FTDYATQNPFQST
+331 FADYQKQNPFNST
-344 ISGYATPSYN
+344 IKSQAIALSYN
-354 LQGTYNWL
+354 PNTMYD
-362 QGRYKFGAGNMD
+362 RA
-374 ATKEAVKTYI
+374 ATKYGVDRSNTEALQSAVKEYI
-384 NFPELAS
+384 NFPQLAAA
-391 IIRGGKKA
+391 IRGKEHILQGQK
-399 DNKGNDITALHI
+399 DVTAAHI
-411 ANNLDLAA
+411 ANNLDWAA
-419 QSDLLTDKVGDTGYY
+419 QSNLLTDKIGDTGYY

-448 AYNPVTRQY
+448 AYNPITRHY
-457 QEQSM
+457 EEQSM

-467 LKKKMAYAEYDRRHK
+467 LKKKMAYAEYDRRNK
-482 GVQKHQLG
+482 DVQKHQLG
-490 GIAKYVEENQK
+490 GLLKYTEEYQK
-501 KAQKEAEKQRR
+501 KAQKEAEKQQR
-512 IDEKVEETG
+512 IDQKVEETG

-550 AADAAA
+550 AADAIS

-599 ALYGLGTD
+599 ALYGLGMD
-607 VVGLIPGLGTTGKAA
+607 VVGLIPGMGATGKAA

-644 IHSADAFN
+644 
-652 KLMSNPSDMSAD
+652 
-664 DWRNLVTGLQA
+664 V
-675 ISGEARYKG
+675 
-684 VQKHQL
+684 
-690 GGIAKYVE
+690 
-698 ENQKKAQKEAE
+698 
-709 KQRRIDEKVEET
+709 
-721 GKTREQVEAAER
+721 
-733 RPMEEGFSTIDKV
+733 
-746 RLGTA
+746 
-751 AADAAAAAAAFIP
+751 
-764 GYGTV
+764 
-769 ASGVL
+769 
-774 GIGSTLTNIG
+774 
-784 ADIADESM
+784 
-792 SGWDVAGNALYGLGT
+792 
-807 DVVGLIPGLGTTGK
+807 
-821 AAKIVRVL
+821 
-829 KPVSKL
+829 
-835 AMRTLQAYGMIHSA
+835 HSA

-906 GRVATISK
+906 GRMATISK
-914 EDLDKLRKTKGLK
+914 EDLDKLRETKGLK

-935 LTGGQQLQRE
+935 LTGGQKLQRE
-945 FKDREINWK
+945 FKGREFNWK
-954 KPWKSRLSSD
+954 QPWKSRLHSD
-964 SPEVSLRTE
+964 NPEFSTRTE
-973 SSFLPE
+973 STFLPE
-979 DNSWDARL
+979 DTSWDARL
-987 FRGMNRNTPQRK
+987 FRGM
-999 PQKKQQETPQS
+999 QKKEGNSKKKPSQQTTAS
-1010 RFDRLRQLSSQ
+1010 NFDRLRNLSSQ

-1044 LTEQEI
+1044 LTQQEI
-1050 QALNQRRQNRA
+1050 EALNQRRSNRA
-1061 GDGTDNSFQA
+1061 GSAEDNSFQA
-1071 RLQRYKDAKRE
+1071 RLARYKQDKKD
-1082 GKFTSVE
+1082 GKFNSVE

-1110 PTGQGEI
+1110 PTGQGSI
-1117 VSPDANQARFIIGF
+1117 VSPDAKEARFIMGL
-1131 SRAIPTVNPSRPPIS
+1131 SKAIPTVNPSRPPIT
-1146 NPPAIIPKQQVRIE
+1146 NPPAIIPRQQIE
-1160 QPQQSPFN
+1160 IPKPQTTPFN
-1168 YDRIREGLARA
+1168 SQRIREGLERA
-1179 ERERLGKD
+1179 QRERLGRD
-1187 IGEQRLQRA
+1187 IGDTRIQRA
-1196 IEANPERSA
+1196 IESNPERTA
-1205 RLQSEEAHRNV
+1205 RLQAQEAYRNV
-1216 RQAFNLYGAPQ
+1216 RQYFNMYGVPQ
-1227 YKRPLTGAA
+1227 YKKPLTGAA
-1236 YKAKQDMYNRLF
+1236 RRNKQNTYNQLF
-1248 NQRRYDVIE
+1248 GEGYYAMQD
-1257 AFRNRELPHRQS
+1257 ALRNRPLPHKQS

-1282 AKREDG
+1282 VKREEG
-1288 GTLDLVRVRK
+1288 GILDRVRK
-1298 FQNAGK
+1298 FDGGGITETARKATQYALNNNW
-1304 FPEWYSKLYKFQNLT
+1304 FTNLYNQKSLT
-1319 GWNNSLNQSLAGPSI
+1319 GWDFSKDASKAGVSI
-1334 TNENVGHY
+1334 TNQNASHGN
-1342 RAGDL
+1342 AGDL
-1347 NEAYTKN
+1347 SIPFYKN
-1354 NSYTSNPNLVGQDL
+1354 LMYTSQSNLVGQDL
-1368 QSYYDSSFKGKSLD
+1368 QSYYNSAFQGKSLE
-1382 DYVSAYNANA
+1382 DYVNGYNANA
-1392 AKIRGYWDQERT
+1392 AKIRGYWDQERA
-1404 YKQSGAQEHN
+1404 YRQAGASEHN
-1414 RLFKNMFGNRSDNS
+1414 RLFRNMFGNRSNNS
-1428 NNVWNIGYDSN
+1428 NDVWNIGYDPK
-1439 LEDIVGSST
+1439 LDDVVGSST

-1458 EFDNLSDEE
+1458 EFDALSDEE
-1467 KKSRIHK
+1467 KKARVHK
-1474 IDLGDGNFGYVY
+1474 IDLGGGNVGYVY

-1493 AVWNQPETPATST
+1493 AIWNEPVAPEQPTEPTKPAST
-1506 NPADSQTTPTI
+1506 TT
-1517 TSVIQPS
+1517 VIGPEQPKK
-1524 QEPSDDNK
+1524 EGDTREMF
-1532 QNKSFFSNIN
+1532 SFLRNIN

-1559 RRITDLAKESVVPLL
+1559 RRMTDLAKASVTPLL
-1574 KDPFEVHRY
+1574 KDPFQVHRY

-1635 EKSNQVQRQY
+1635 EKSNQTQRQY

-1670 QWGADQDKSKYE
+1670 QWGADQDKSKFE
-1682 QAYLA
+1682 QAYLS
-1687 KKFNIWDV
+1687 KKFNIWDT

-1704 RTRQKENKALA
+1704 RTKQQENKALA

-1723 HNAISYAPNDY
+1723 HNAVNYAPNDY
-1734 GANLTPDE
+1734 GANLTPEE

-1757 LSSQEFNSYK
+1757 LSTQEFNSYR

-1774 RVETEQ
+1774 RVETDQ
-1780 LRQYY
+1780 LRQHY
-1785 NVPNTRWSG
+1785 NIPNTRWSG
-1794 KTPSTP
+1794 KAGVPNTP
-1800 WSPTISKAISAKN
+1800 WSASISFVKKGGVISAKN
-1813 GAKIA
+1813 GSKIA

-1829 ERFQKQIKECI
+1829 ERFQKQIKDCI

-1845 AIDRLSKSLYGL
+1845 TLDRLSKSLYGL

>member
-1 MADEKGTQKPKERVK
+1 MATPTTNQKSASVK
-16 YKFGQND
+16 YKFGDDELDLND
-23 IDLTNYI
+23 YIRNLNHNY
-30 HNLGTN
+30 
-36 VQSYLNSKNWN
+36 QSYVNSQNWN
-47 EGQKQE
+47 EGQRQE
-53 FMNAYNRY
+53 FRSAYDNF
-61 LTGLQDQLANN
+61 LKGLQDQLANN
-72 TNRFTTDDFGS
+72 TNRFSTDFSGS

-89 ALSNTDNDDIDPV
+89 QLSNTDNDDIDPV
-102 GSEYYYDNK
+102 GSEYYYNDK
-111 GNRITTDDFNLL
+111 GDRITTDDLNTMGKRQQ
-123 KKRKQ
+123 KK
-128 KNYNTFSANREVATY
+128 YSTFSANRQVATF
-143 FNTIGNALKGMETP
+143 FNKVGTALRDARKNKPTT
-157 KEKVQDAFNLSK
+157 QNQSNAFNLSK
-169 HGFLADWTTANNP
+169 HGFLANWTTANNP
-182 AGGDFNLDPYLEK
+182 AGGEFNLSPYLEK
-195 DAMDETTGK
+195 DTLDETTGK

-362 QGRYKFGAGNMD
+362 QGRYKFDAGNMD

-599 ALYGLGTD
+599 ALYGLG
-607 VVGLIPGLGTTGKAA
+607 
-622 KIVRVLKPV
+622 
-631 SKLAMRTLQAYGM
+631 M
-644 IHSADAFN
+644 
-652 KLMSNPSDMSAD
+652 
-664 DWRNLVTGLQA
+664 
-675 ISGEARYKG
+675 
-684 VQKHQL
+684 
-690 GGIAKYVE
+690 
-698 ENQKKAQKEAE
+698 
-709 KQRRIDEKVEET
+709 
-721 GKTREQVEAAER
+721 
-733 RPMEEGFSTIDKV
+733 
-746 RLGTA
+746 
-751 AADAAAAAAAFIP
+751 
-764 GYGTV
+764 
-769 ASGVL
+769 
-774 GIGSTLTNIG
+774 
-784 ADIADESM
+784 
-792 SGWDVAGNALYGLGT
+792 

-1205 RLQSEEAHRNV
+1205 RLQSEEAYRNV

-1257 AFRNRELPHRQS
+1257 AFRN
-1269 NKKKKTSR
+1269 
-1277 DDRRT
+1277 RRT

-1695 FGQQLEYDA
+1695 VGQQLEYDE
-1704 RTRQKENKALA
+1704 RVKQQENKALT

-1723 HNAISYAPNDY
+1723 HNAVNYAPNEY
-1734 GANLTPDE
+1734 GAGLSAEE
-1742 LTVWNKVLSGTNPSS
+1742 LSVWNKVLSGTNPSS
-1757 LSSQEFNSYK
+1757 LQPNEFNQYR
-1767 LAAQKVS
+1767 LAMQKVS
-1774 RVETEQ
+1774 RVENEQ
-1780 LRQYY
+1780 LRQHY
-1785 NVPNTRWSG
+1785 NIPNTRWSG
-1794 KTPSTP
+1794 KSMQSIPEQ
-1800 WSPTISKAISAKN
+1800 ISIIKKGGVVSAKN
-1813 GAKIA
+1813 GSKIA

-1829 ERFQKQIKECI
+1829 ERFQKQIKETI

-1845 AIDRLSKSLYGL
+1845 AIDRLSKSLYGI

>member
-1 MADEKGTQKPKERVK
+1 MATPTTNQKSASVK
-16 YKFGQND
+16 YKFGDDELDLND
-23 IDLTNYI
+23 YIRNLNHNY
-30 HNLGTN
+30 
-36 VQSYLNSKNWN
+36 QSYVNSQNWN
-47 EGQKQE
+47 EGQRQE
-53 FMNAYNRY
+53 FRSAYDNF
-61 LTGLQDQLANN
+61 LKGLQDQLANN
-72 TNRFTTDDFGS
+72 TNRFSTDFSGS

-89 ALSNTDNDDIDPV
+89 QLSNTDNDDIDPV
-102 GSEYYYDNK
+102 GSEYYYNDK
-111 GNRITTDDFNLL
+111 GDRITTDDLNTMGKRQQ
-123 KKRKQ
+123 KK
-128 KNYNTFSANREVATY
+128 YSTFSANRQVATF
-143 FNTIGNALKGMETP
+143 FNKVGTALRDARKNKLTT
-157 KEKVQDAFNLSK
+157 QNQSNAFNLSE
-169 HGFLADWTTANNP
+169 HGFLANWTTANNP
-182 AGGDFNLDPYLEK
+182 AGGEFNPSPYLEK
-195 DAMDETTGK
+195 DTLDETTGL
-204 RGTSN
+204 RGTTN

-217 IENYINNIGEYDF
+217 IENYLNNVGNYDF
-230 SSSPFKNRDT
+230 SGSPFKDRET
-240 YISRL
+240 YISKL

-276 FFATGAEE
+276 FFATGAEQ
-284 APIKKSE
+284 KKTE
-291 LELQAEQAAKE
+291 VQQAAEDLMKIQQQQ
-302 QAEREKEDQLRAVI
+302 QAQKIIDRRNQLQYEADR
-316 KANEE
+316 
-321 DKYNRERDAF
+321 DKF
-331 FTDYATQNPFQST
+331 FSQYQASNPFQSRE
-344 ISGYATPSYN
+344 PSIPLPLSYTR
-354 LQGTYNWL
+354 QAVEEAAIK
-362 QGRYKFGAGNMD
+362 KFNADPNN
-374 ATKEAVKTYI
+374 KEAVREAIRQYI
-384 NFPELAS
+384 NIPQLSKF
-391 IIRGGKKA
+391 IRGKSNLILQDGT
-399 DNKGNDITALHI
+399 DITAQHI
-411 ANNLDLAA
+411 TNNLDLAA
-419 QSDLLTDKVGDTGYY
+419 QADLFINPMYLDEQGKSILPNGYY
-434 VVPGSENYDNWSYI
+434 VLPGSEDYDNWTYI
-448 AYNPVTRQY
+448 AYNPNTRQY

-462 LLNEE
+462 LLNDE
-467 LKKKMAYAEYDRRHK
+467 LKKRMAYSEYDKRNK
-482 GVQKHQLG
+482 KSNEAQKHQLG
-490 GIAKYVEENQK
+490 GTFKDMESRRN
-501 KAQKEAEKQRR
+501 KAQEEKQ
-512 IDEKVEETG
+512 KVEQKSYATG
-521 KTREQVEAAER
+521 RTKEQIESDQAPHTEWSKADLLRLGAIGGDVASLIASMTGVGSVASAGIGMASTAANQAADMAEGMGFLESLGNNAVSYGLDALSLIPFARAAKIPKTIKAIAGFAPKLMAIISTAQGISNAPEITKSLSKLNSSESLTVEDWRNIAN
-532 RPMEEGFSTIDK
+532 GIQI
-544 VRLGTA
+544 VLGGTA
-550 AADAAA
+550 ATHRASKAKSHVDAARTNDEWLKTEQGYRRISEQDMKKLREA
-556 AAAAFIPGYG
+556 ATIKEQNTILSPYNVTLAESRKRFG
-566 TVASGVLGIGSTLT
+566 LGKGK
-580 NIGADIA
+580 GKADITSENYYY
-587 DESMSGWDVAGN
+587 DFDKPVTTYSGDLPIQHTFGPGEKW
-599 ALYGLGTD
+599 LGTRN
-607 VVGLIPGLGTTGKAA
+607 IPSLRIPAVRDAYNRVIHPQAYNRAKGKATEGN
-622 KIVRVLKPV
+622 KQRSTFDI
-631 SKLAMRTLQAYGM
+631 SKL
-644 IHSADAFN
+644 
-652 KLMSNPSDMSAD
+652 
-664 DWRNLVTGLQA
+664 
-675 ISGEARYKG
+675 
-684 VQKHQL
+684 
-690 GGIAKYVE
+690 
-698 ENQKKAQKEAE
+698 
-709 KQRRIDEKVEET
+709 
-721 GKTREQVEAAER
+721 RE
-733 RPMEEGFSTIDKV
+733 
-746 RLGTA
+746 
-751 AADAAAAAAAFIP
+751 
-764 GYGTV
+764 
-769 ASGVL
+769 
-774 GIGSTLTNIG
+774 
-784 ADIADESM
+784 
-792 SGWDVAGNALYGLGT
+792 
-807 DVVGLIPGLGTTGK
+807 
-821 AAKIVRVL
+821 
-829 KPVSKL
+829 
-835 AMRTLQAYGMIHSA
+835 
-849 DAFNKLMSNP
+849 
-859 SDMSA
+859 
-864 DDWRNLVTGL
+864 
-874 QAISGEARY
+874 
-883 KGGKRAVSRATTQRD
+883 
-898 VADVKTST
+898 
-906 GRVATISK
+906 
-914 EDLDKLRKTKGLK
+914 
-927 AQNKLFSE
+927 
-935 LTGGQQLQRE
+935 
-945 FKDREINWK
+945 
-954 KPWKSRLSSD
+954 
-964 SPEVSLRTE
+964 
-973 SSFLPE
+973 
-979 DNSWDARL
+979 
-987 FRGMNRNTPQRK
+987 
-999 PQKKQQETPQS
+999 
-1010 RFDRLRQLSSQ
+1010 LSSQ
-1021 TGKLTPQEIA
+1021 TGKLTSQEIA

-1050 QALNQRRQNRA
+1050 QTLNQRRQNRA
-1061 GDGTDNSFQA
+1061 SDGTDNSFQA

-1117 VSPDANQARFIIGF
+1117 VSPDANQARFIMGF

-1205 RLQSEEAHRNV
+1205 RLQSEEAYRNV

-1282 AKREDG
+1282 VKREDG

-1493 AVWNQPETPATST
+1493 AVWNQPETPATS
-1506 NPADSQTTPTI
+1506 A
-1517 TSVIQPS
+1517 IQPS

-1695 FGQQLEYDA
+1695 VGQQLEYDE
-1704 RTRQKENKALA
+1704 RVKQQENKALT

-1723 HNAISYAPNDY
+1723 HNAVNYAPNEY
-1734 GANLTPDE
+1734 GAGLSAEE
-1742 LTVWNKVLSGTNPSS
+1742 LSVWNKVLSGTNPSS
-1757 LSSQEFNSYK
+1757 LQPNEFNQYR
-1767 LAAQKVS
+1767 LAMQKVS
-1774 RVETEQ
+1774 RVENEQ
-1780 LRQYY
+1780 LRQHY
-1785 NVPNTRWSG
+1785 NIPNTRWSG
-1794 KTPSTP
+1794 KSMQSIPEQ
-1800 WSPTISKAISAKN
+1800 ISIIKKGGVVSAKN
-1813 GAKIA
+1813 GSKIA

-1829 ERFQKQIKECI
+1829 ERFQKQIKETI

-1845 AIDRLSKSLYGL
+1845 AIDRLSKSLYGI

>member
-1 MADEKGTQKPKERVK
+1 MANNTETQKPKERVK
-16 YKFGQND
+16 YKFGQSD

-47 EGQKQE
+47 DGQKQE

-102 GSEYYYDNK
+102 GSEYYYDDK
-111 GNRITTDDFNLL
+111 GNRITTDDFNAL

-143 FNTIGNALKGMETP
+143 FNAIGNALRSKQPT
-157 KEKVQDAFNLSK
+157 KEQTSNAFDLSK
-169 HGFLADWTTANNP
+169 HGFLADWTRINNP
-182 AGGDFNLDPYLEK
+182 AGGNLNLDPYLEK
-195 DAMDETTGK
+195 DAVDEATGK
-204 RGTSN
+204 RGTTN

-217 IENYINNIGEYDF
+217 IENYINNIGDYDF
-230 SSSPFKNRDT
+230 SSTPFKDRNT
-240 YISRL
+240 YVSRL
-245 RAAAQNLENGYN
+245 RAAAENLGNGYN

-276 FFATGAEE
+276 FFSTGAEE
-284 APIKKSE
+284 PQAKQSE
-291 LELQAEQAAKE
+291 LERQAEQSAQELAQRRRDDE
-302 QAEREKEDQLRAVI
+302 LRAVI
-316 KANEE
+316 EE
-321 DKYNRERDAF
+321 EKQDQYNRQRDAF
-331 FTDYATQNPFQST
+331 FADYQKQNPFNST
-344 ISGYATPSYN
+344 IKSQAIALSYN
-354 LQGTYNWL
+354 PNAMYD
-362 QGRYKFGAGNMD
+362 RA
-374 ATKEAVKTYI
+374 ATKYGVDRSNTEALQSAVKEYI
-384 NFPELAS
+384 NFPQLAAA
-391 IIRGGKKA
+391 IRGKEHILQGQK
-399 DNKGNDITALHI
+399 DVTAAHI
-411 ANNLDLAA
+411 ANNLDWAA
-419 QSDLLTDKVGDTGYY
+419 QSNLLTDKIGDTGYY

-448 AYNPVTRQY
+448 AYNPITRHY
-457 QEQSM
+457 EEQSM

-467 LKKKMAYAEYDRRHK
+467 LKKKMAYAEYDRRNRD
-482 GVQKHQLG
+482 VQKHQLG
-490 GIAKYVEENQK
+490 GLLKYTEEYQK
-501 KAQKEAEKQRR
+501 KAQKEAEKQQR
-512 IDEKVEETG
+512 IDQKVEETG

-550 AADAAA
+550 AADAIS

-599 ALYGLGTD
+599 ALYGLGMD
-607 VVGLIPGLGTTGKAA
+607 VVGLIPGMGATGKAA

-644 IHSADAFN
+644 
-652 KLMSNPSDMSAD
+652 
-664 DWRNLVTGLQA
+664 V
-675 ISGEARYKG
+675 
-684 VQKHQL
+684 
-690 GGIAKYVE
+690 
-698 ENQKKAQKEAE
+698 
-709 KQRRIDEKVEET
+709 
-721 GKTREQVEAAER
+721 
-733 RPMEEGFSTIDKV
+733 
-746 RLGTA
+746 
-751 AADAAAAAAAFIP
+751 
-764 GYGTV
+764 
-769 ASGVL
+769 
-774 GIGSTLTNIG
+774 
-784 ADIADESM
+784 
-792 SGWDVAGNALYGLGT
+792 
-807 DVVGLIPGLGTTGK
+807 
-821 AAKIVRVL
+821 
-829 KPVSKL
+829 
-835 AMRTLQAYGMIHSA
+835 HSA

-906 GRVATISK
+906 GRMATISK
-914 EDLDKLRKTKGLK
+914 EDLDKLRETKGLK

-935 LTGGQQLQRE
+935 LTGGQKLQRE
-945 FKDREINWK
+945 FKGREFNWK
-954 KPWKSRLSSD
+954 QPWKSRLHSD
-964 SPEVSLRTE
+964 NPEFSTRTE
-973 SSFLPE
+973 STFLPE
-979 DNSWDARL
+979 DTSWDARL
-987 FRGMNRNTPQRK
+987 FRGM
-999 PQKKQQETPQS
+999 QKKEGNSKKKPSQQTTAS
-1010 RFDRLRQLSSQ
+1010 NFDRLRNLSSQ

-1044 LTEQEI
+1044 LTQQEI
-1050 QALNQRRQNRA
+1050 EALNQRRSNRA
-1061 GDGTDNSFQA
+1061 GSAEDNSIQA
-1071 RLQRYKDAKRE
+1071 RLARYKQDKKD
-1082 GKFTSVE
+1082 GKFNSVE

-1110 PTGQGEI
+1110 PTGQGSI
-1117 VSPDANQARFIIGF
+1117 VSPDAKEARFIMGL
-1131 SRAIPTVNPSRPPIS
+1131 SKTIPTVNPSRPPIT
-1146 NPPAIIPKQQVRIE
+1146 NPPAIIPRQQIE
-1160 QPQQSPFN
+1160 IPKPQTTPFN
-1168 YDRIREGLARA
+1168 SQRIREGLERA
-1179 ERERLGKD
+1179 QRERLGRD
-1187 IGEQRLQRA
+1187 IGDTRIQRA
-1196 IEANPERSA
+1196 IESNPERTA
-1205 RLQSEEAHRNV
+1205 RLQAQEAYRNV
-1216 RQAFNLYGAPQ
+1216 RQYFNMYGVPQ
-1227 YKRPLTGAA
+1227 YKKPLTGAA
-1236 YKAKQDMYNRLF
+1236 RRSKQNTYNQLF
-1248 NQRRYDVIE
+1248 GEGYYAMQD
-1257 AFRNRELPHRQS
+1257 ALRNRPLPHKQS

-1282 AKREDG
+1282 VKREEG
-1288 GTLDLVRVRK
+1288 GILDKVRK
-1298 FQNAGK
+1298 FDGGGITETARKATQYALNNNW
-1304 FPEWYSKLYKFQNLT
+1304 FTNLYNQKSLT
-1319 GWNNSLNQSLAGPSI
+1319 GWDSSKDASKAGVSI
-1334 TNENVGHY
+1334 TNQNASHGN
-1342 RAGDL
+1342 AGDL
-1347 NEAYTKN
+1347 SIPFYKN
-1354 NSYTSNPNLVGQDL
+1354 LTYTSQSNLVGQDL
-1368 QSYYDSSFKGKSLD
+1368 QSYYNSAFQGKSLE
-1382 DYVSAYNANA
+1382 DYVNGYNANA
-1392 AKIRGYWDQERT
+1392 AKIRGYWDQERA
-1404 YKQSGAQEHN
+1404 YRQAGASEHN
-1414 RLFKNMFGNRSDNS
+1414 RLFKNMFGNRSNNS
-1428 NNVWNIGYDSN
+1428 NDVWNIGYDPK
-1439 LEDIVGSST
+1439 LDDVVGSST

-1458 EFDNLSDEE
+1458 EFDALSDEE
-1467 KKSRIHK
+1467 KKARVHK
-1474 IDLGDGNFGYVY
+1474 IDLGGGNVGYVY

-1493 AVWNQPETPATST
+1493 AIWNEPVAPEQPTEPAKPAST
-1506 NPADSQTTPTI
+1506 TT
-1517 TSVIQPS
+1517 VIGPEQPKK
-1524 QEPSDDNK
+1524 EGDTREMF
-1532 QNKSFFSNIN
+1532 SFLRNIN

-1559 RRITDLAKESVVPLL
+1559 RRMTDLAKASVTPLL
-1574 KDPFEVHRY
+1574 KDPFQVHRY

-1635 EKSNQVQRQY
+1635 EKSNQTQRQY

-1670 QWGADQDKSKYE
+1670 QWGADQDKSKFE
-1682 QAYLA
+1682 QAYLS
-1687 KKFNIWDV
+1687 KKFNIWDT

-1704 RTRQKENKALA
+1704 RTKQQENKALA

-1723 HNAISYAPNDY
+1723 HNAVNYAPNDY
-1734 GANLTPDE
+1734 GANLTPEE

-1757 LSSQEFNSYK
+1757 LSTQEFNSYR

-1774 RVETEQ
+1774 RVETDQ
-1780 LRQYY
+1780 LRQHY
-1785 NVPNTRWSG
+1785 NIPNTRWSG
-1794 KTPSTP
+1794 KAGVPNTP
-1800 WSPTISKAISAKN
+1800 WSASISFVKKGGIISAKN
-1813 GAKIA
+1813 GSKIA

-1829 ERFQKQIKECI
+1829 ERFQKQIKDCI

-1845 AIDRLSKSLYGL
+1845 TLDRLSKSLYGL

>member
-169 HGFLADWTTANNP
+169 HGFLADWTTTNNP
-182 AGGDFNLDPYLEK
+182 AGGDFNLNPYLEK
-195 DAMDETTGK
+195 DDLDETTGK
-204 RGTSN
+204 RGTAN

-230 SSSPFKNRDT
+230 SSSPFKDRDT
-240 YISRL
+240 YVSRL
-245 RAAAQNLENGYN
+245 RAAAQNLENGYD

-302 QAEREKEDQLRAVI
+302 QEERERQDQLRAVI

-321 DKYNRERDAF
+321 DKYNRARDAYF
-331 FTDYATQNPFQST
+331 QSYLEQNPFESS
-344 ISGYATPSYN
+344 ISQYAAPLSYN
-354 LQGTYNWL
+354 VDNLYKML
-362 QGRYKFGAGNMD
+362 SDVYKFDKTNIA
-374 ATKEAVKTYI
+374 AVQEAAKRYI
-384 NFPELAS
+384 DFPGLAS
-391 IIRGGKKA
+391 IIRGKQKKLDDSGK
-399 DNKGNDITALHI
+399 DISSNHI
-411 ANNLDLAA
+411 ANTLDFAA
-419 QSDLLTDKVGDTGYY
+419 QSNLLTDKVGDTGYY
-434 VVPGSENYDNWSYI
+434 VVPGSEDYDNWSYI
-448 AYNPVTRQY
+448 AYNPITRQY

-467 LKKKMAYAEYDRRHK
+467 LKKKMAYSEYDKRNK
-482 GVQKHQLG
+482 VPKQENGGVVKHQLG
-490 GIAKYVEENQK
+490 GITKYIEESQK
-501 KAQKEAEKQRR
+501 KAQKEAEREQR
-512 IDEKVEETG
+512 ITDKVEETG

-599 ALYGLGTD
+599 ALYGLG
-607 VVGLIPGLGTTGKAA
+607 
-622 KIVRVLKPV
+622 
-631 SKLAMRTLQAYGM
+631 M
-644 IHSADAFN
+644 
-652 KLMSNPSDMSAD
+652 
-664 DWRNLVTGLQA
+664 
-675 ISGEARYKG
+675 
-684 VQKHQL
+684 
-690 GGIAKYVE
+690 
-698 ENQKKAQKEAE
+698 
-709 KQRRIDEKVEET
+709 
-721 GKTREQVEAAER
+721 
-733 RPMEEGFSTIDKV
+733 
-746 RLGTA
+746 
-751 AADAAAAAAAFIP
+751 
-764 GYGTV
+764 
-769 ASGVL
+769 
-774 GIGSTLTNIG
+774 
-784 ADIADESM
+784 
-792 SGWDVAGNALYGLGT
+792 

-883 KGGKRAVSRATTQRD
+883 KGGKRAVNRATTQRD

-964 SPEVSLRTE
+964 SPEVSVRTE

-979 DNSWDARL
+979 DNSWDARFL
-987 FRGMNRNTPQRK
+987 RRVYGESNPSKRK
-999 PQKKQQETPQS
+999 PQNSTQGQNN
-1010 RFDRLRQLSSQ
+1010 FDRLRQLSSQ

-1061 GDGTDNSFQA
+1061 GTDNSFQA

-1097 ELAEATR
+1097 ELADATR

-1117 VSPDANQARFIIGF
+1117 VSPDANQARFIMGF

-1146 NPPAIIPKQQVRIE
+1146 NPPAIIPKQQVRIG
-1160 QPQQSPFN
+1160 QSQQSPFN

-1196 IEANPERSA
+1196 IEANPDRSA
-1205 RLQSEEAHRNV
+1205 RLQSEEAYRNV

-1282 AKREDG
+1282 VKREDG

-1334 TNENVGHY
+1334 TNENAGHY

-1474 IDLGDGNFGYVY
+1474 IDLGDGNYGYVY

-1506 NPADSQTTPTI
+1506 NPADNQATPTV

-1524 QEPSDDNK
+1524 QEPNDDNK
-1532 QNKSFFSNIN
+1532 QNKSFFRNIN

-1548 LPRAV
+1548 LPRAM

-1704 RTRQKENKALA
+1704 RTKQKENKALE

>member
-1 MADEKGTQKPKERVK
+1 MATPTTNQKSASVK
-16 YKFGQND
+16 YKFGDDELDLND
-23 IDLTNYI
+23 YIRNLNHNY
-30 HNLGTN
+30 
-36 VQSYLNSKNWN
+36 QSYVNSQNWN
-47 EGQKQE
+47 EGQRQE
-53 FMNAYNRY
+53 FRSAYDNF
-61 LTGLQDQLANN
+61 LKGLQDQLANN
-72 TNRFTTDDFGS
+72 TNRFSTDFSGS

-89 ALSNTDNDDIDPV
+89 QLSNTDNDDIDPV
-102 GSEYYYDNK
+102 GSEYYYNDK
-111 GNRITTDDFNLL
+111 GDRITTDDLNTMGKRQQ
-123 KKRKQ
+123 KK
-128 KNYNTFSANREVATY
+128 YSTFSANRQVATF
-143 FNTIGNALKGMETP
+143 FNKVGTALRDARKNKPTT
-157 KEKVQDAFNLSK
+157 QNQSNAFNLSK
-169 HGFLADWTTANNP
+169 HGFLANWTTTNNP
-182 AGGDFNLDPYLEK
+182 AGGEFNLSPYLEK
-195 DAMDETTGK
+195 DTLDETTGL
-204 RGTSN
+204 RGTTN

-217 IENYINNIGEYDF
+217 IENYLNNVGNYDF
-230 SSSPFKNRDT
+230 SGTPFKDRET
-240 YISRL
+240 YISKL

-276 FFATGAEE
+276 FFATGAEQ
-284 APIKKSE
+284 KKTE
-291 LELQAEQAAKE
+291 VQQAAEDLMKIQQQQ
-302 QAEREKEDQLRAVI
+302 QAQKIIDRRNQLQYEADR
-316 KANEE
+316 
-321 DKYNRERDAF
+321 DKF
-331 FTDYATQNPFQST
+331 FSQYQASNPFQSRE
-344 ISGYATPSYN
+344 PSIPLPLSYTR
-354 LQGTYNWL
+354 QAVEEAAIK
-362 QGRYKFGAGNMD
+362 KFNADPNN
-374 ATKEAVKTYI
+374 KEAVREAIRQYI
-384 NFPELAS
+384 NIPQLSKF
-391 IIRGGKKA
+391 IRGKSNLILQDGT
-399 DNKGNDITALHI
+399 DITAQHI
-411 ANNLDLAA
+411 TNNLDLAA
-419 QSDLLTDKVGDTGYY
+419 QANLFINPMYLDEQGKSILPNGYY
-434 VVPGSENYDNWSYI
+434 VLPGSEDYDNWTYI
-448 AYNPVTRQY
+448 AYNPNTRQY

-462 LLNEE
+462 LLNDE
-467 LKKKMAYAEYDRRHK
+467 LKKRMAYSEYDKRNK
-482 GVQKHQLG
+482 KSNEAQKHQLG
-490 GIAKYVEENQK
+490 GTFKDMESRRN
-501 KAQKEAEKQRR
+501 KAQEEKQ
-512 IDEKVEETG
+512 KVEQKSYATG
-521 KTREQVEAAER
+521 RTKEQIESDQAPHTEWSKADLLRLGAIGGDVASLIASMTGVGSVASAGIGMASTAANQAADMAEGMGFLESLGNNAVSYGLDALSLIPFARAAKIPKTIKAIAGFAPKLMAIISTAQGISNAPEITKSLSKLNSSESLTVEDWRNIAN
-532 RPMEEGFSTIDK
+532 GIQI
-544 VRLGTA
+544 VLGGTA
-550 AADAAA
+550 ATHRASKAKSHVDAARTNDEWLKTEQGYRRISEQDMKKLREA
-556 AAAAFIPGYG
+556 ATIKEQNTILSPYNVTLAESRKRFG
-566 TVASGVLGIGSTLT
+566 LGKGK
-580 NIGADIA
+580 GKADITSENYYY
-587 DESMSGWDVAGN
+587 DFDKPVTTYSGDLPIQHTFGPGEKW
-599 ALYGLGTD
+599 LGTRN
-607 VVGLIPGLGTTGKAA
+607 IPSLRIPAVRDAYNRVIHPQAYNRGKATEGNEQRSTFD
-622 KIVRVLKPV
+622 I
-631 SKLAMRTLQAYGM
+631 SKL
-644 IHSADAFN
+644 
-652 KLMSNPSDMSAD
+652 
-664 DWRNLVTGLQA
+664 
-675 ISGEARYKG
+675 
-684 VQKHQL
+684 
-690 GGIAKYVE
+690 
-698 ENQKKAQKEAE
+698 
-709 KQRRIDEKVEET
+709 
-721 GKTREQVEAAER
+721 RE
-733 RPMEEGFSTIDKV
+733 
-746 RLGTA
+746 
-751 AADAAAAAAAFIP
+751 
-764 GYGTV
+764 
-769 ASGVL
+769 
-774 GIGSTLTNIG
+774 
-784 ADIADESM
+784 
-792 SGWDVAGNALYGLGT
+792 
-807 DVVGLIPGLGTTGK
+807 
-821 AAKIVRVL
+821 
-829 KPVSKL
+829 
-835 AMRTLQAYGMIHSA
+835 
-849 DAFNKLMSNP
+849 
-859 SDMSA
+859 
-864 DDWRNLVTGL
+864 
-874 QAISGEARY
+874 
-883 KGGKRAVSRATTQRD
+883 
-898 VADVKTST
+898 
-906 GRVATISK
+906 
-914 EDLDKLRKTKGLK
+914 
-927 AQNKLFSE
+927 
-935 LTGGQQLQRE
+935 
-945 FKDREINWK
+945 
-954 KPWKSRLSSD
+954 
-964 SPEVSLRTE
+964 
-973 SSFLPE
+973 
-979 DNSWDARL
+979 
-987 FRGMNRNTPQRK
+987 
-999 PQKKQQETPQS
+999 
-1010 RFDRLRQLSSQ
+1010 LSSQ
-1021 TGKLTPQEIA
+1021 TGKLTSQEIA
-1031 TINRQRVKSGKGK
+1031 IINRQRVRSGKGK

-1050 QALNQRRQNRA
+1050 QTLNQRRQNRA
-1061 GDGTDNSFQA
+1061 SDGTDNSFQA

-1117 VSPDANQARFIIGF
+1117 VSPDANQARFIMGF

-1179 ERERLGKD
+1179 KRERLGKD

-1205 RLQSEEAHRNV
+1205 RLQSEEAYRNV

-1282 AKREDG
+1282 VKREDG

-1334 TNENVGHY
+1334 TNENAGHY
-1342 RAGDL
+1342 RAEDL

-1493 AVWNQPETPATST
+1493 AVWNQPETPATS
-1506 NPADSQTTPTI
+1506 A
-1517 TSVIQPS
+1517 IQPS

-1645 DELAWQQEKENAAN
+1645 DELAWQQEKENATN

-1695 FGQQLEYDA
+1695 VGQQLEYDE
-1704 RTRQKENKALA
+1704 RVKQQENKALT

-1723 HNAISYAPNDY
+1723 HNAVNYAPNEY
-1734 GANLTPDE
+1734 GAGLSAEE
-1742 LTVWNKVLSGTNPSS
+1742 LSVWNKVLSGTKPSS
-1757 LSSQEFNSYK
+1757 LQPNEFNQYR
-1767 LAAQKVS
+1767 LAMQKVS
-1774 RVETEQ
+1774 RVEKEQ
-1780 LRQYY
+1780 LRQHY
-1785 NVPNTRWSG
+1785 NIPNTRWSG
-1794 KTPSTP
+1794 KSMQSIPEQ
-1800 WSPTISKAISAKN
+1800 ISIIKKGGVVSAKN
-1813 GAKIA
+1813 GSKIA
-1818 VAGIEAKTADA
+1818 VAGIKAKTADA
-1829 ERFQKQIKECI
+1829 ERFQKQIKETI

-1845 AIDRLSKSLYGL
+1845 AIDRLSKSLYGI

>member
-1 MADEKGTQKPKERVK
+1 MANNTETQKPKERVK
-16 YKFGQND
+16 YKFGQSD

-47 EGQKQE
+47 DGQKQE

-102 GSEYYYDNK
+102 GSEYYYDDK
-111 GNRITTDDFNLL
+111 GNRITTDDFNAL

-143 FNTIGNALKGMETP
+143 FNAIGNALRSKQPT
-157 KEKVQDAFNLSK
+157 KEQTSNAFDLSK
-169 HGFLADWTTANNP
+169 HGFLADWTRINNP
-182 AGGDFNLDPYLEK
+182 AGGNLNLDPYLEK
-195 DAMDETTGK
+195 DAVDEATGK
-204 RGTSN
+204 RGTTN

-217 IENYINNIGEYDF
+217 IENYINNIGDYDF
-230 SSSPFKNRDT
+230 SSTPFKDRNT
-240 YISRL
+240 YVSRL
-245 RAAAQNLENGYN
+245 RAAAENLGNGYN

-276 FFATGAEE
+276 FFSTGAEE
-284 APIKKSE
+284 PQAKQSE
-291 LELQAEQAAKE
+291 LERQAEQSAQELAQRRRDDE
-302 QAEREKEDQLRAVI
+302 LRAVI
-316 KANEE
+316 EE
-321 DKYNRERDAF
+321 EKQDQYNRQRDAF
-331 FTDYATQNPFQST
+331 FADYQKQNPFNST
-344 ISGYATPSYN
+344 IKSQAIALSYN
-354 LQGTYNWL
+354 PNAMYD
-362 QGRYKFGAGNMD
+362 RA
-374 ATKEAVKTYI
+374 ATKYGVDRSNTEALQSAVKEYI
-384 NFPELAS
+384 NFPQLAAA
-391 IIRGGKKA
+391 IRGKEHILQGQK
-399 DNKGNDITALHI
+399 DVTAAHI
-411 ANNLDLAA
+411 ANNLDWAA
-419 QSDLLTDKVGDTGYY
+419 QSNLLTDKIGDTGYY

-448 AYNPVTRQY
+448 AYNPITRHY
-457 QEQSM
+457 EEQSM

-467 LKKKMAYAEYDRRHK
+467 LKKKMAYAEYDRRNK
-482 GVQKHQLG
+482 DVQKHQLG
-490 GIAKYVEENQK
+490 GLLKYTEEYQK
-501 KAQKEAEKQRR
+501 KAQKEAEKQQR
-512 IDEKVEETG
+512 IDQKVEETG

-550 AADAAA
+550 AADAIS

-599 ALYGLGTD
+599 ALYGLGMD
-607 VVGLIPGLGTTGKAA
+607 VVGLIPGMGATGKAA

-644 IHSADAFN
+644 
-652 KLMSNPSDMSAD
+652 M
-664 DWRNLVTGLQA
+664 
-675 ISGEARYKG
+675 
-684 VQKHQL
+684 
-690 GGIAKYVE
+690 
-698 ENQKKAQKEAE
+698 
-709 KQRRIDEKVEET
+709 
-721 GKTREQVEAAER
+721 
-733 RPMEEGFSTIDKV
+733 
-746 RLGTA
+746 
-751 AADAAAAAAAFIP
+751 
-764 GYGTV
+764 
-769 ASGVL
+769 
-774 GIGSTLTNIG
+774 
-784 ADIADESM
+784 
-792 SGWDVAGNALYGLGT
+792 
-807 DVVGLIPGLGTTGK
+807 
-821 AAKIVRVL
+821 
-829 KPVSKL
+829 
-835 AMRTLQAYGMIHSA
+835 HSA

-906 GRVATISK
+906 GRMATISK
-914 EDLDKLRKTKGLK
+914 EDLDKLRETKGLK

-935 LTGGQQLQRE
+935 LTGGQKLQRE
-945 FKDREINWK
+945 FKGREFNWK
-954 KPWKSRLSSD
+954 QPWKSRLHSD
-964 SPEVSLRTE
+964 NPEFSTRTE
-973 SSFLPE
+973 STFLPE
-979 DNSWDARL
+979 DTSWDARL
-987 FRGMNRNTPQRK
+987 FRGM
-999 PQKKQQETPQS
+999 QKKEGNSKKKPSQQTTAS
-1010 RFDRLRQLSSQ
+1010 NFDRLRNLSSQ

-1044 LTEQEI
+1044 LTQQEI
-1050 QALNQRRQNRA
+1050 EALNQRRSNRA
-1061 GDGTDNSFQA
+1061 GSAEDNSFQA
-1071 RLQRYKDAKRE
+1071 RLARYKQDKKD
-1082 GKFTSVE
+1082 GKFNSVE

-1110 PTGQGEI
+1110 PTGQGSI
-1117 VSPDANQARFIIGF
+1117 VSPDAKEARFIMGL
-1131 SRAIPTVNPSRPPIS
+1131 SKTIPTVNPSRPPIT
-1146 NPPAIIPKQQVRIE
+1146 NPPAIIPRQQIE
-1160 QPQQSPFN
+1160 IPKPQTTPFN
-1168 YDRIREGLARA
+1168 SQRIREGLERA
-1179 ERERLGKD
+1179 QRERLGRD
-1187 IGEQRLQRA
+1187 IGDTRIQRA
-1196 IEANPERSA
+1196 IESNPERTA
-1205 RLQSEEAHRNV
+1205 RLQAQEAYRNV
-1216 RQAFNLYGAPQ
+1216 RQYFNMYGVPQ
-1227 YKRPLTGAA
+1227 YKKPLTGAA
-1236 YKAKQDMYNRLF
+1236 RRNKQNTYNQLF
-1248 NQRRYDVIE
+1248 GEGYYAMQD
-1257 AFRNRELPHRQS
+1257 ALRNRPLPHKQS

-1282 AKREDG
+1282 VKREEG
-1288 GTLDLVRVRK
+1288 GILDRVRK
-1298 FQNAGK
+1298 FDGGGITETARKATQYALNNNW
-1304 FPEWYSKLYKFQNLT
+1304 FTNLYNQKSLT
-1319 GWNNSLNQSLAGPSI
+1319 GWDSSKDASKAGVSI
-1334 TNENVGHY
+1334 TNQNASHGN
-1342 RAGDL
+1342 AGDL
-1347 NEAYTKN
+1347 SIPFYKN
-1354 NSYTSNPNLVGQDL
+1354 LMYTSQSNLVGQDL
-1368 QSYYDSSFKGKSLD
+1368 QSYYNSAFQGKSLE
-1382 DYVSAYNANA
+1382 DYVNGYNANA
-1392 AKIRGYWDQERT
+1392 AKIRGYWDQERA
-1404 YKQSGAQEHN
+1404 YRQAGASEHN
-1414 RLFKNMFGNRSDNS
+1414 RLFKNMFGNRSNNS
-1428 NNVWNIGYDSN
+1428 NDVWNIGYDPK
-1439 LEDIVGSST
+1439 LDDVVGSST

-1458 EFDNLSDEE
+1458 EFDALSDEE
-1467 KKSRIHK
+1467 KKARVHK
-1474 IDLGDGNFGYVY
+1474 IDLGGGNVGYVY

-1493 AVWNQPETPATST
+1493 AIWNEPVAPEQPTEPTKPAST
-1506 NPADSQTTPTI
+1506 TT
-1517 TSVIQPS
+1517 VIGSEQPKK
-1524 QEPSDDNK
+1524 EGDTREMF
-1532 QNKSFFSNIN
+1532 SFLRNIN

-1559 RRITDLAKESVVPLL
+1559 RRMTDLAKASVTPLL
-1574 KDPFEVHRY
+1574 KDPFQVHRY

-1635 EKSNQVQRQY
+1635 EKSNQTQRQY

-1670 QWGADQDKSKYE
+1670 QWGADQDKSKFE
-1682 QAYLA
+1682 QAYLS
-1687 KKFNIWDV
+1687 KKFNIWDT

-1704 RTRQKENKALA
+1704 RTKQQENKALA

-1723 HNAISYAPNDY
+1723 HNAVNYAPNDY
-1734 GANLTPDE
+1734 GANLTPEE

-1757 LSSQEFNSYK
+1757 LSTQEFNSYR

-1774 RVETEQ
+1774 RVETDQ
-1780 LRQYY
+1780 LRQHY
-1785 NVPNTRWSG
+1785 NIPNTRWSG
-1794 KTPSTP
+1794 KAGVPNTP
-1800 WSPTISKAISAKN
+1800 WSASISFVKKGGIISAKN
-1813 GAKIA
+1813 GSKIA

-1829 ERFQKQIKECI
+1829 ERFQKQIKDCI

-1845 AIDRLSKSLYGL
+1845 TLDRLSKSLYGL

>member
-23 IDLTNYI
+23 IDLANYI

-157 KEKVQDAFNLSK
+157 KEKVQDAFDLSK
-169 HGFLADWTTANNP
+169 HGFLANWTTANNP

-245 RAAAQNLENGYN
+245 RAAAQNLENGYD

-276 FFATGAEE
+276 FFATGATENLETEAQRAAQYIEQQQKQEE
-284 APIKKSE
+284 EQKVIDQANKLRAMSE
-291 LELQAEQAAKE
+291 LNQY
-302 QAEREKEDQLRAVI
+302 I
-316 KANEE
+316 K
-321 DKYNRERDAF
+321 D
-331 FTDYATQNPFQST
+331 NPFKSRY
-344 ISGYATPSYN
+344 SGFLDGGDYDAESV
-354 LQGTYNWL
+354 LQDIEKNYSNIEGDDNKVRAW
-362 QGRYKFGAGNMD
+362 
-374 ATKEAVKTYI
+374 I
-384 NFPELAS
+384 NFRQLLNDLKYPVIEGYFPGAISKEETQEKMKILRGNIAKKLKFAAREGYMKS
-391 IIRGGKKA
+391 YGDDEYII
-399 DNKGNDITALHI
+399 
-411 ANNLDLAA
+411 
-419 QSDLLTDKVGDTGYY
+419 
-434 VVPGSENYDNWSYI
+434 PGSEDYNNYSVMT
-448 AYNPVTRQY
+448 YNPNTGEYKDQSILLNEKLREAMAYDWYKKNQTVPSNKNGGILSYLQEGGFMKRAREARQQRKQ
-457 QEQSM
+457 QEQSQQ
-462 LLNEE
+462 
-467 LKKKMAYAEYDRRHK
+467 K
-482 GVQKHQLG
+482 VQ
-490 GIAKYVEENQK
+490 QK
-501 KAQKEAEKQRR
+501 QEDNRTKEQKEAGQRKISDGLSGTDIAR
-512 IDEKVEETG
+512 L
-521 KTREQVEAAER
+521 AAIGMDLTSAISSFV
-532 RPMEEGFSTIDK
+532 PGA
-544 VRLGTA
+544 GTA
-550 AADAAA
+550 
-556 AAAAFIPGYG
+556 
-566 TVASGVLGIGSTLT
+566 VSGVTGIGSTLT
-580 NIGADIA
+580 TLGADIA
-587 DESMSGWDVAGN
+587 EDGFQWSDLGN
-599 ALYGLGTD
+599 AGVGLGMD
-607 VVGLIPGLGTTGKAA
+607 IVGMIPGFGAAGKAS
-622 KIVRVLKPV
+622 KIGKQLVRFAPLVLG
-631 SKLAMRTLQAYGM
+631 ALQAQNAL
-644 IHSADAFN
+644 SE
-652 KLMSNPSDMSAD
+652 PSRKSWQKIIDGNFKDLTVD
-664 DWRNLVTGLQA
+664 DLRNL
-675 ISGEARYKG
+675 
-684 VQKHQL
+684 
-690 GGIAKYVE
+690 
-698 ENQKKAQKEAE
+698 
-709 KQRRIDEKVEET
+709 
-721 GKTREQVEAAER
+721 
-733 RPMEEGFSTIDKV
+733 
-746 RLGTA
+746 
-751 AADAAAAAAAFIP
+751 
-764 GYGTV
+764 
-769 ASGVL
+769 ASGVTAFTSL
-774 GIGSTLTNIG
+774 SNQAGIRMKNSAMRSAAKTGDKMIESKTGEMVRITPEKLEELRNAKSLKDQNAILQSIPGNEGKELASKVRGNFNITRLW
-784 ADIADESM
+784 DNNPRIADHYDWSK
-792 SGWDVAGNALYGLGT
+792 LR
-807 DVVGLIPGLGTTGK
+807 GTTFDTSNRLPSDAQIFQSVSQSNLGN
-821 AAKIVRVL
+821 INWHLRN
-829 KPVSKL
+829 PYSKL
-835 AMRTLQAYGMIHSA
+835 LGRP
-849 DAFNKLMSNP
+849 K
-859 SDMSA
+859 
-864 DDWRNLVTGL
+864 
-874 QAISGEARY
+874 
-883 KGGKRAVSRATTQRD
+883 
-898 VADVKTST
+898 KTS
-906 GRVATISK
+906 K
-914 EDLDKLRKTKGLK
+914 NNKT
-927 AQNKLFSE
+927 AQE
-935 LTGGQQLQRE
+935 Q
-945 FKDREINWK
+945 
-954 KPWKSRLSSD
+954 P
-964 SPEVSLRTE
+964 
-973 SSFLPE
+973 
-979 DNSWDARL
+979 
-987 FRGMNRNTPQRK
+987 
-999 PQKKQQETPQS
+999 

-1061 GDGTDNSFQA
+1061 GDGADNSFQA

-1117 VSPDANQARFIIGF
+1117 VSPDANQARFIMGF

-1179 ERERLGKD
+1179 ERERLGRD

-1205 RLQSEEAHRNV
+1205 RLQSEEAYRNV

-1236 YKAKQDMYNRLF
+1236 YKAKQNMYNRLF

-1282 AKREDG
+1282 VKREDG
-1288 GTLDLVRVRK
+1288 GTLDLARVRK

-1334 TNENVGHY
+1334 TNENAGHY

-1404 YKQSGAQEHN
+1404 YRQSGAQEHN
-1414 RLFKNMFGNRSDNS
+1414 RLFKNMFRNRSDNS
-1428 NNVWNIGYDSN
+1428 NNVWNIGYDPN

-1458 EFDNLSDEE
+1458 EFDDLSDEE

-1493 AVWNQPETPATST
+1493 AVWNKPETPAPST
-1506 NPADSQTTPTI
+1506 NPANSQTTPTV
-1517 TSVIQPS
+1517 TSVIQPP

-1548 LPRAV
+1548 LPRAM

-1589 AEMQGERNYANLRR
+1589 AEMQGERDYANLRR

-1785 NVPNTRWSG
+1785 NIPNTRWSR

-1800 WSPTISKAISAKN
+1800 WSPTISKAVSAKN

-1818 VAGIEAKTADA
+1818 VAGIKAKTADA

>member
-23 IDLTNYI
+23 IDLTKYI

-123 KKRKQ
+123 KKQKQ

-276 FFATGAEE
+276 FFATGAEQ
-284 APIKKSE
+284 KKTE
-291 LELQAEQAAKE
+291 VQQAAEDLMKIQQQQQDQKIIDRRNQLQYE
-302 QAEREKEDQLRAVI
+302 ADRDKFFSQYQAS
-316 KANEE
+316 
-321 DKYNRERDAF
+321 
-331 FTDYATQNPFQST
+331 NPFQSRE
-344 ISGYATPSYN
+344 PSIPLPLSYTR
-354 LQGTYNWL
+354 QAVEEAAIK
-362 QGRYKFGAGNMD
+362 KFNADPNN
-374 ATKEAVKTYI
+374 KEAVREAIRQYI
-384 NFPELAS
+384 NIPQLSKF
-391 IIRGGKKA
+391 IRGKSNLILQDGT
-399 DNKGNDITALHI
+399 DITAQHI
-411 ANNLDLAA
+411 TNNLDLAA
-419 QSDLLTDKVGDTGYY
+419 QADLFINPMYLDEQGKSILPNGYY
-434 VVPGSENYDNWSYI
+434 VLPGSEDYDNWTYI
-448 AYNPVTRQY
+448 AYNPNTRQY

-462 LLNEE
+462 LLNDE
-467 LKKKMAYAEYDRRHK
+467 LKKRMAYSEYDKRNK
-482 GVQKHQLG
+482 KSNEAQKHQLG
-490 GIAKYVEENQK
+490 GTFKDMESRRN
-501 KAQKEAEKQRR
+501 KAQEEKQ
-512 IDEKVEETG
+512 KVEQKSYATG
-521 KTREQVEAAER
+521 RTKEQIESDQAPHTEWSKADLLRLGAIGGDVASLIASMTGVGSVASAGIGMASTAANQAADMAEGMGFLESLGNNAVSYGLDALSLIPFARAAKIPKTIKAIAGFAPKLMAIISTAQGISNAPEITKSLSKLNSSESLTVEDWRNIAN
-532 RPMEEGFSTIDK
+532 GIQI
-544 VRLGTA
+544 VLGGTA
-550 AADAAA
+550 ATHRASKAKSHVDAARTNDEWLKTEQGYRRISEQDMKKLREA
-556 AAAAFIPGYG
+556 ATIKEQNTILSPYNVTLAESRKRFG
-566 TVASGVLGIGSTLT
+566 LGKGK
-580 NIGADIA
+580 GKADITSENYYY
-587 DESMSGWDVAGN
+587 DFDKPVTTYSGDLPIQHTFGPGEKW
-599 ALYGLGTD
+599 LGTRN
-607 VVGLIPGLGTTGKAA
+607 IPSLRIPAVRDAYNRVIHPQAYNRAKGKATEGN
-622 KIVRVLKPV
+622 KQRSTFDI
-631 SKLAMRTLQAYGM
+631 SKL
-644 IHSADAFN
+644 
-652 KLMSNPSDMSAD
+652 
-664 DWRNLVTGLQA
+664 
-675 ISGEARYKG
+675 
-684 VQKHQL
+684 
-690 GGIAKYVE
+690 
-698 ENQKKAQKEAE
+698 
-709 KQRRIDEKVEET
+709 
-721 GKTREQVEAAER
+721 RE
-733 RPMEEGFSTIDKV
+733 
-746 RLGTA
+746 
-751 AADAAAAAAAFIP
+751 
-764 GYGTV
+764 
-769 ASGVL
+769 
-774 GIGSTLTNIG
+774 
-784 ADIADESM
+784 
-792 SGWDVAGNALYGLGT
+792 
-807 DVVGLIPGLGTTGK
+807 
-821 AAKIVRVL
+821 
-829 KPVSKL
+829 
-835 AMRTLQAYGMIHSA
+835 
-849 DAFNKLMSNP
+849 
-859 SDMSA
+859 
-864 DDWRNLVTGL
+864 
-874 QAISGEARY
+874 
-883 KGGKRAVSRATTQRD
+883 
-898 VADVKTST
+898 
-906 GRVATISK
+906 
-914 EDLDKLRKTKGLK
+914 
-927 AQNKLFSE
+927 
-935 LTGGQQLQRE
+935 
-945 FKDREINWK
+945 
-954 KPWKSRLSSD
+954 
-964 SPEVSLRTE
+964 
-973 SSFLPE
+973 
-979 DNSWDARL
+979 
-987 FRGMNRNTPQRK
+987 
-999 PQKKQQETPQS
+999 
-1010 RFDRLRQLSSQ
+1010 LSSQ
-1021 TGKLTPQEIA
+1021 TGKLTSQEIA

-1050 QALNQRRQNRA
+1050 QTLNQRRQNRA
-1061 GDGTDNSFQA
+1061 SDGTDNSFQA

-1089 DDIKRAKD
+1089 DDIKKAKD
-1097 ELAEATR
+1097 ELSEATR

-1110 PTGQGEI
+1110 PIGQGEI
-1117 VSPDANQARFIIGF
+1117 VSPDANQARFIMGF
-1131 SRAIPTVNPSRPPIS
+1131 SRAIPTVNPSRPPIF

-1168 YDRIREGLARA
+1168 YDRIREGLAGA

-1196 IEANPERSA
+1196 IETNPERSA
-1205 RLQSEEAHRNV
+1205 RLQSEEAYRNV

-1227 YKRPLTGAA
+1227 YKRPLTGTA

-1257 AFRNRELPHRQS
+1257 AFRNRELPHRQF

-1282 AKREDG
+1282 VKREDG

-1319 GWNNSLNQSLAGPSI
+1319 GWNNQLNQSLAGPTI
-1334 TNENVGHY
+1334 TNENAGHY

-1458 EFDNLSDEE
+1458 EFDNLSNEE

-1474 IDLGDGNFGYVY
+1474 IDLGNGNYGYVY

-1493 AVWNQPETPATST
+1493 AVWNQPVTPSTST
-1506 NPADSQTTPTI
+1506 NPADSQTTSTV

-1524 QEPSDDNK
+1524 QEPSDNK

-1548 LPRAV
+1548 LPRAM

-1559 RRITDLAKESVVPLL
+1559 RRITDLAKESIVPLL

-1659 RHETAMFNRAQ
+1659 RHETAMFNRSQ

-1704 RTRQKENKALA
+1704 RTKQKENKALA

>member
-1 MADEKGTQKPKERVK
+1 MATPTTNQKSASVK
-16 YKFGQND
+16 YKFGDDELDLND
-23 IDLTNYI
+23 YIRNLNHNY
-30 HNLGTN
+30 
-36 VQSYLNSKNWN
+36 QSYVNSQNWN
-47 EGQKQE
+47 EGQRQE
-53 FMNAYNRY
+53 FRSAYDNF
-61 LTGLQDQLANN
+61 LKGLQDQLANN
-72 TNRFTTDDFGS
+72 TNRFSTDFSGS

-89 ALSNTDNDDIDPV
+89 QLSNTDNDDIDPV
-102 GSEYYYDNK
+102 GSEYYYNDK
-111 GNRITTDDFNLL
+111 GDRITTDDLNTMGKRQQ
-123 KKRKQ
+123 KK
-128 KNYNTFSANREVATY
+128 YSTFSANRQVATF
-143 FNTIGNALKGMETP
+143 FNKVGTALRDARKNKPTT
-157 KEKVQDAFNLSK
+157 QNQSNAFNLSK
-169 HGFLADWTTANNP
+169 HGFLANWTTANNP
-182 AGGDFNLDPYLEK
+182 AGGEFLSPYLEK
-195 DAMDETTGK
+195 DTLDETTGL
-204 RGTSN
+204 RGTTN

-217 IENYINNIGEYDF
+217 IENYLNNVGNYDF
-230 SSSPFKNRDT
+230 SGTPFKDRET
-240 YISRL
+240 YISKL

-276 FFATGAEE
+276 FFATGAEQ
-284 APIKKSE
+284 KKTE
-291 LELQAEQAAKE
+291 VQQAAEDLMKIQQQQ
-302 QAEREKEDQLRAVI
+302 QAQKIIDRRNQLQYEADR
-316 KANEE
+316 
-321 DKYNRERDAF
+321 DKF
-331 FTDYATQNPFQST
+331 FSQYQASNPFQSRE
-344 ISGYATPSYN
+344 PSIPLPLSYTR
-354 LQGTYNWL
+354 QAVEEAAIK
-362 QGRYKFGAGNMD
+362 KFNADPNN
-374 ATKEAVKTYI
+374 KEAVREAIRQYI
-384 NFPELAS
+384 NIPQLSKF
-391 IIRGGKKA
+391 IRGKSNLILQDGT
-399 DNKGNDITALHI
+399 DITAQHI
-411 ANNLDLAA
+411 TNNLDLAA
-419 QSDLLTDKVGDTGYY
+419 QADLFINPMYLDEQGKSILPNGYY
-434 VVPGSENYDNWSYI
+434 VLPGSEDYDNWTYI
-448 AYNPVTRQY
+448 AYNPNTRQY

-462 LLNEE
+462 LLNDE
-467 LKKKMAYAEYDRRHK
+467 LKKRMAYSEYDKRNK
-482 GVQKHQLG
+482 KSNEAQKHQLG
-490 GIAKYVEENQK
+490 GTFKDMESRRN
-501 KAQKEAEKQRR
+501 KAQEEKQ
-512 IDEKVEETG
+512 KVEQKSYATG
-521 KTREQVEAAER
+521 RTKEQIESDQAPHTEWSKADLLRLGAIGGDVASLIASMTGVGSVASAGIGMASTAANQAADMAEGMGFLESLGNNAVSYGLDALSLIPFARAAKIPKTIKAIAGFAPKLMAIISTAQGISNAPEITKSLSKLNSSESLTVEDWRNIAN
-532 RPMEEGFSTIDK
+532 GIQI
-544 VRLGTA
+544 VLGGTA
-550 AADAAA
+550 ATHRASKAKSHVDAARTNDEWLKTEQGYRRISEQDMKKLREA
-556 AAAAFIPGYG
+556 ATIKEQNTILSPYNVTLAESRKRFG
-566 TVASGVLGIGSTLT
+566 LGKGK
-580 NIGADIA
+580 GKADITSENYYY
-587 DESMSGWDVAGN
+587 DFDKPVTTYSGDLPIQHTFGPGEKW
-599 ALYGLGTD
+599 LGTRN
-607 VVGLIPGLGTTGKAA
+607 IPSLRIPAVRDAYNRVIHPQAYNRAKGKATEGN
-622 KIVRVLKPV
+622 KQRSTFDI
-631 SKLAMRTLQAYGM
+631 SKL
-644 IHSADAFN
+644 
-652 KLMSNPSDMSAD
+652 
-664 DWRNLVTGLQA
+664 
-675 ISGEARYKG
+675 
-684 VQKHQL
+684 
-690 GGIAKYVE
+690 
-698 ENQKKAQKEAE
+698 
-709 KQRRIDEKVEET
+709 
-721 GKTREQVEAAER
+721 RE
-733 RPMEEGFSTIDKV
+733 
-746 RLGTA
+746 
-751 AADAAAAAAAFIP
+751 
-764 GYGTV
+764 
-769 ASGVL
+769 
-774 GIGSTLTNIG
+774 
-784 ADIADESM
+784 
-792 SGWDVAGNALYGLGT
+792 
-807 DVVGLIPGLGTTGK
+807 
-821 AAKIVRVL
+821 
-829 KPVSKL
+829 
-835 AMRTLQAYGMIHSA
+835 
-849 DAFNKLMSNP
+849 
-859 SDMSA
+859 
-864 DDWRNLVTGL
+864 
-874 QAISGEARY
+874 
-883 KGGKRAVSRATTQRD
+883 
-898 VADVKTST
+898 
-906 GRVATISK
+906 
-914 EDLDKLRKTKGLK
+914 
-927 AQNKLFSE
+927 
-935 LTGGQQLQRE
+935 
-945 FKDREINWK
+945 
-954 KPWKSRLSSD
+954 
-964 SPEVSLRTE
+964 
-973 SSFLPE
+973 
-979 DNSWDARL
+979 
-987 FRGMNRNTPQRK
+987 
-999 PQKKQQETPQS
+999 
-1010 RFDRLRQLSSQ
+1010 LSSQ
-1021 TGKLTPQEIA
+1021 TGKLTSQEIA

-1050 QALNQRRQNRA
+1050 QTLNQRRQNRA
-1061 GDGTDNSFQA
+1061 SDGTDNSFQA

-1117 VSPDANQARFIIGF
+1117 VSPDANQARFIMGF
-1131 SRAIPTVNPSRPPIS
+1131 SRAIPTVNPSRPLIS

-1205 RLQSEEAHRNV
+1205 RLQSEEAYRNV

-1282 AKREDG
+1282 VKREDG

-1493 AVWNQPETPATST
+1493 AVWNQPETPATS
-1506 NPADSQTTPTI
+1506 A
-1517 TSVIQPS
+1517 IQPS

-1695 FGQQLEYDA
+1695 VGQQLEYDE
-1704 RTRQKENKALA
+1704 RVKQQENKALT

-1723 HNAISYAPNDY
+1723 HNAVNYAPNEY
-1734 GANLTPDE
+1734 GAGLSAEE
-1742 LTVWNKVLSGTNPSS
+1742 LSVWNKVLSGTNPSS
-1757 LSSQEFNSYK
+1757 LQPNEFNQYR
-1767 LAAQKVS
+1767 LAMQKVS
-1774 RVETEQ
+1774 RVENEQ
-1780 LRQYY
+1780 LRQHY
-1785 NVPNTRWSG
+1785 NIPNTRWSG
-1794 KTPSTP
+1794 KSMQSIPEQ
-1800 WSPTISKAISAKN
+1800 ISIIKKGGVVSAKN
-1813 GAKIA
+1813 GSKIA

-1829 ERFQKQIKECI
+1829 ERFQKQIKETI

>member
-1 MADEKGTQKPKERVK
+1 MATPTTNQKSASVK
-16 YKFGQND
+16 YKFGDDELDLND
-23 IDLTNYI
+23 YIRNLNHNY
-30 HNLGTN
+30 
-36 VQSYLNSKNWN
+36 QSYVNSQNWN
-47 EGQKQE
+47 EGQRQE
-53 FMNAYNRY
+53 FRSAYDNF
-61 LTGLQDQLANN
+61 LKGLQDQLANN
-72 TNRFTTDDFGS
+72 TNRFSTDFSGS

-89 ALSNTDNDDIDPV
+89 QLSNTDNDDIDPV
-102 GSEYYYDNK
+102 GSEYYYNDK
-111 GNRITTDDFNLL
+111 GDRITTDDLNTMGKRQQ
-123 KKRKQ
+123 KK
-128 KNYNTFSANREVATY
+128 YSTFSANRQVATF
-143 FNTIGNALKGMETP
+143 FNKVGTALRDARKNKPTT
-157 KEKVQDAFNLSK
+157 QNQSNAFNLSK
-169 HGFLADWTTANNP
+169 HGFLANWTTANNP
-182 AGGDFNLDPYLEK
+182 AGGEFNLSPYLEK
-195 DAMDETTGK
+195 DTLDETTGL
-204 RGTSN
+204 RGTTN

-217 IENYINNIGEYDF
+217 IENYLNNVGNYDF
-230 SSSPFKNRDT
+230 SGTPFKDRET
-240 YISRL
+240 YISKL

-276 FFATGAEE
+276 FFATGAEQKKTEVQQQQQAQKIIDRRNQLQYE
-284 APIKKSE
+284 ADRDKFFSQY
-291 LELQAEQAAKE
+291 QAS
-302 QAEREKEDQLRAVI
+302 
-316 KANEE
+316 
-321 DKYNRERDAF
+321 
-331 FTDYATQNPFQST
+331 NPFQSRE
-344 ISGYATPSYN
+344 PSIPLPLSYTR
-354 LQGTYNWL
+354 QAVEEAAIK
-362 QGRYKFGAGNMD
+362 KFNADPNN
-374 ATKEAVKTYI
+374 KEAVREAIRQYI
-384 NFPELAS
+384 NIPQLSKF
-391 IIRGGKKA
+391 IRGKSNLILQDGT
-399 DNKGNDITALHI
+399 DITAQHI
-411 ANNLDLAA
+411 TNNLDLAA
-419 QSDLLTDKVGDTGYY
+419 QADLFINPMYLDEQGKSILPNGYY
-434 VVPGSENYDNWSYI
+434 VLPGSEDYDNWTYI
-448 AYNPVTRQY
+448 AYNPNTRQY

-462 LLNEE
+462 LLNDE
-467 LKKKMAYAEYDRRHK
+467 LKKRMAYSEYDKRNK
-482 GVQKHQLG
+482 KSNEAQKHQLG
-490 GIAKYVEENQK
+490 GTLKDTESRRN
-501 KAQKEAEKQRR
+501 KAQEEKQ
-512 IDEKVEETG
+512 KVEQKSYATG
-521 KTREQVEAAER
+521 RTKEQIESDQAPHTEWSKADLLRLGAIGGDVASLIASMTGVGSVASAGIGMTSTAANQAADMAEGMGFLESLGNNAVSYGLDALSLIPFARAAKIPKTIKAIAGFAPKLMAIISTAQDISNAPEITKSLSKLNSSESLTVEDWRNIAD
-532 RPMEEGFSTIDK
+532 GIQI
-544 VRLGTA
+544 VLGGTA
-550 AADAAA
+550 ATHRASKAKSHVDAARTNDEWLKTEQGYRRISEQDMKKLREA
-556 AAAAFIPGYG
+556 ATIKEQNTILSPYNVTLAESRKRFG
-566 TVASGVLGIGSTLT
+566 LGKGK
-580 NIGADIA
+580 GKADITSENYYY
-587 DESMSGWDVAGN
+587 DFDKPVTTYSGDLPIQYTFGPGEKW
-599 ALYGLGTD
+599 LGTRN
-607 VVGLIPGLGTTGKAA
+607 IPSLRISAVRDAYNRVIHPQAYNRAKGKATEGN
-622 KIVRVLKPV
+622 KQRSTFDI
-631 SKLAMRTLQAYGM
+631 SKL
-644 IHSADAFN
+644 
-652 KLMSNPSDMSAD
+652 
-664 DWRNLVTGLQA
+664 
-675 ISGEARYKG
+675 
-684 VQKHQL
+684 
-690 GGIAKYVE
+690 
-698 ENQKKAQKEAE
+698 
-709 KQRRIDEKVEET
+709 
-721 GKTREQVEAAER
+721 RE
-733 RPMEEGFSTIDKV
+733 
-746 RLGTA
+746 
-751 AADAAAAAAAFIP
+751 
-764 GYGTV
+764 
-769 ASGVL
+769 
-774 GIGSTLTNIG
+774 
-784 ADIADESM
+784 
-792 SGWDVAGNALYGLGT
+792 
-807 DVVGLIPGLGTTGK
+807 
-821 AAKIVRVL
+821 
-829 KPVSKL
+829 
-835 AMRTLQAYGMIHSA
+835 
-849 DAFNKLMSNP
+849 
-859 SDMSA
+859 
-864 DDWRNLVTGL
+864 
-874 QAISGEARY
+874 
-883 KGGKRAVSRATTQRD
+883 
-898 VADVKTST
+898 
-906 GRVATISK
+906 
-914 EDLDKLRKTKGLK
+914 
-927 AQNKLFSE
+927 
-935 LTGGQQLQRE
+935 
-945 FKDREINWK
+945 
-954 KPWKSRLSSD
+954 
-964 SPEVSLRTE
+964 
-973 SSFLPE
+973 
-979 DNSWDARL
+979 
-987 FRGMNRNTPQRK
+987 
-999 PQKKQQETPQS
+999 
-1010 RFDRLRQLSSQ
+1010 LSSQ
-1021 TGKLTPQEIA
+1021 TGKLTSQEIA

-1050 QALNQRRQNRA
+1050 QTLNQRRQNRA
-1061 GDGTDNSFQA
+1061 SDGTDNSFQA

-1117 VSPDANQARFIIGF
+1117 VSPDANQARFIMGF

-1168 YDRIREGLARA
+1168 YDR
-1179 ERERLGKD
+1179 
-1187 IGEQRLQRA
+1187 
-1196 IEANPERSA
+1196 
-1205 RLQSEEAHRNV
+1205 
-1216 RQAFNLYGAPQ
+1216 
-1227 YKRPLTGAA
+1227 
-1236 YKAKQDMYNRLF
+1236 
-1248 NQRRYDVIE
+1248 
-1257 AFRNRELPHRQS
+1257 
-1269 NKKKKTSR
+1269 
-1277 DDRRT
+1277 RT
-1282 AKREDG
+1282 VKREDG

-1493 AVWNQPETPATST
+1493 AVWNQPETPATS
-1506 NPADSQTTPTI
+1506 A
-1517 TSVIQPS
+1517 IQPS
-1524 QEPSDDNK
+1524 QEPSDDNKQNK

-1695 FGQQLEYDA
+1695 VGQQLEYDE
-1704 RTRQKENKALA
+1704 RVKQQENKALT

-1723 HNAISYAPNDY
+1723 HNAVNYAPNEY
-1734 GANLTPDE
+1734 GAGLSAEE
-1742 LTVWNKVLSGTNPSS
+1742 LSVWNKVLSGTNPSS
-1757 LSSQEFNSYK
+1757 LQPNEFNQYR
-1767 LAAQKVS
+1767 LAMQKVS
-1774 RVETEQ
+1774 RVENEQ
-1780 LRQYY
+1780 LRQHY
-1785 NVPNTRWSG
+1785 NIPNTRWSG
-1794 KTPSTP
+1794 KSMQSIPEQ
-1800 WSPTISKAISAKN
+1800 ISIIKKGGVVSAKN
-1813 GAKIA
+1813 GSKIA

-1829 ERFQKQIKECI
+1829 ERFQKQIKETI

-1845 AIDRLSKSLYGL
+1845 AIDRLSKSLYGI

>member
-72 TNRFTTDDFGS
+72 TNRF
-83 IIDSTG
+83 
-89 ALSNTDNDDIDPV
+89 
-102 GSEYYYDNK
+102 
-111 GNRITTDDFNLL
+111 TTDDFNLL

-362 QGRYKFGAGNMD
+362 QGRYKFDAGNMD

-556 AAAAFIPGYG
+556 AAAFIPGYG

-599 ALYGLGTD
+599 ALYGLG
-607 VVGLIPGLGTTGKAA
+607 
-622 KIVRVLKPV
+622 
-631 SKLAMRTLQAYGM
+631 M
-644 IHSADAFN
+644 
-652 KLMSNPSDMSAD
+652 
-664 DWRNLVTGLQA
+664 
-675 ISGEARYKG
+675 
-684 VQKHQL
+684 
-690 GGIAKYVE
+690 
-698 ENQKKAQKEAE
+698 
-709 KQRRIDEKVEET
+709 
-721 GKTREQVEAAER
+721 
-733 RPMEEGFSTIDKV
+733 
-746 RLGTA
+746 
-751 AADAAAAAAAFIP
+751 
-764 GYGTV
+764 
-769 ASGVL
+769 
-774 GIGSTLTNIG
+774 
-784 ADIADESM
+784 
-792 SGWDVAGNALYGLGT
+792 

-1257 AFRNRELPHRQS
+1257 AFRNRELPHRQP